1 MVRRMPNRIINAL
14 ASVFETKRARRPWRE
29 ELHPRDSKGRFVET
43 GGIARIWGGGFA
55 RVVRAL
61 SQTKV
66 QVSDLD
72 GNNQR
77 PIQTSRLTMVARPDG
92 SAPTKSK
99 DKVQAEEERRDADP
113 RRGDGLNADDNGDPD
128 SSDAPHDTDDEG
140 EPIGEDDG
148 EEPKDEDEPKKAPR
162 FPTVAAARN
171 HLESGRKDE
180 RWKRPPR
187 THNGVHLRGA
197 SKQERAQVRIDTYS
211 YSSAHGLDFARTS
224 QLSSNGNFLVT
235 RHGKGKWDVYHVASG
250 TIMTHQ
256 AGFSSK
262 PDALHFA
269 NELESARDRRG
280 RPFNWDAP
288 HVADRLDMAEGRDG
302 IDAVIARGREHATGQ
317 GDNEDQ
323 GQAQPQPEAQQP
335 QLGEDDGQEQ
345 GQDQQPDG
353 SGNQQAADEQ
363 REAPSPQ
370 EGDGGR
376 LTTVAQVLD
385 HWRTNPDVPRL
396 RETHNERKQ
405 REAVARQ
412 RADLVTDPQVVDG
425 FLIGRMDVSGKQRWT
440 VFHAGTSVPI
450 AVLASDK
457 GKPDAI
463 ARAHAYRD
471 YRDEQGQ
478 PFDWSSDGIG
488 ARLDSPAGKRMRE
501 VTSGRTRHEPGRH
514 ENDVPDDATEL
525 ASFPG
530 YRMARGEDGTNV
542 YGPDGKRIAT
552 GQSVFDRNTRRSA
565 YVGDVGDR
573 HVSGRTETDF
583 AINAARQ
590 HTLAGQPDDQKD
602 PMWIQYSPS
611 RAVVHGADRSDA
623 DMHKRLRRAGFVWSD
638 GAKAY
643 VTTSNTRPVTRALA
657 VDGLVRGLADE
668 GRQIEVR
675 RDEDR
680 LRTPAAPQAAA
691 PEAPEE
697 PPANVPNAD
706 AAAPTAPDLQ
716 SMNDA
721 ELEDY
726 FTAANREFHDAG
738 FRDKDRMIAAQGR
751 AEDALEEMQ
760 RRDRLKY
767 AEDNARRARVEPFDG
782 RRYPVT
788 IDGDDSDDASLQ
800 GSNGAWKWNRLGK
813 GSRYSSEKPFRTREA
828 ALADL
833 IAERDRDR
841 GRDDK
846 PNGPEAPATV
856 DEQRDPEAQPTPHA
870 DDSND
875 AADAPY
881 GDEGKTYVQAK
892 NEIAALQSD
901 WNSSD
906 LARDLSNGQ
915 DRQLTADLN
924 TSFRRLAA
932 TTGIRQRIQASR
944 ELQQSA
950 EAVLATLDDEPGRD
964 PYGKARPVLEA
975 IRDRAERHGQR
986 LDATLKD
993 RRDKKKERP
1002 AKPANAPSTPGT
1014 DNQSAPDTTTTG
1026 DDNSGDE
1033 QARADRREA
1042 LADVPADGVRGAG
1055 DGRGEGGV
1063 LREARDGGE
1072 RGDQDQGGADPEQA
1086 DQREVRG
1093 PGGGQGAGDGAG
1105 PGDRDDRADL
1115 PAGRARNGERRAS
1128 GSRQAVAAQ
1137 AFRPASQKDLAP
1149 SGEKARARANVAAVR
1164 TLRQIQ
1170 AEDRPATP
1178 AEQKILAR
1186 WSGWGALPIV
1196 LADKPEPTD
1205 GAFRDADGNP
1215 DPAKYARALK
1225 KWESFAEERTA
1236 VRELLSDEEWAAAR
1250 ANTLNAHYTDHE
1262 LVRPL
1267 WGLVRELGFDGGN
1280 VLEPGSGSGNF
1291 IGSAPEGARMT
1302 GIELDPTT
1310 AAISQLLYPDAR
1322 IINDSFGDVR
1332 MPNSYFDLAIGN
1344 VPFGRFPMY
1353 DAQVNPDNKH
1363 SIHDTFILKSLQKVR
1378 PGGLVAVVTSR
1389 YTMDGEDDT
1398 ARRQMSYMAD
1408 LVGAVRLPAGAHQDA
1423 AGTGVVTDVLVF
1435 RRRFGDENT
1444 HDIDMSWTRSSKT
1457 TVNGHEIAVNDY
1469 FQQHPEM
1476 ILGQLTTGRGQ
1487 FSDHDLTVV
1496 GDKNAGPALKAGL
1509 ERILRNSFHSQ
1520 RNGRMRYVPEIDA
1533 VDRHLELA
1541 GEKHEGAVH
1550 ILNDGKFTQVEDG
1563 AVVPLD
1569 VHPTQQEQ
1577 LRKLISLRETANRLL
1592 RVEGSTRETGETDQ
1606 MRALRQE
1613 LNEAYDAYVKQ
1624 HGPID
1629 KPGQTRFFSPQEA
1642 KDRAKA
1648 EGLKDVP
1655 DAWKQPSALQLFE
1668 DDPASAVVFGLDK
1681 WDDSAKSA
1689 KKADIF
1695 QQRVL
1700 APREISDRADS
1711 PEQAI
1716 ALAQELDGGEL
1727 HLPTIARLL
1736 GRTDLQALR
1745 EEIGPLAFDEPGTNR
1760 LVSRGEYLSGN
1771 VREKLALAEKAAAA
1785 DPRFAANV
1793 AALKNVIPRDLDP
1806 SEIKVKLGAPWIPET
1821 DVTAF
1826 LQHILGTKAVRA
1838 ERGGASMWEVQGPT
1852 TGIAAR
1858 SDWGTKSKPAPE
1870 IAKALLEQRTIVV
1883 TRTVEVG
1890 GKKVTVTDDEA
1901 TSEAQAKAKEMAER
1915 FSEWVWEDP
1924 ERTKRLAR
1932 VYNDTFNN
1940 LVMRE
1945 FDDSPLALPGA
1956 NAEWVMRPH
1965 QNAAI
1970 RRIVSEKSVLL
1981 AHVVGAGKTATMVAG
1996 TQELRR
2002 TGMARKPAIV
2012 VPNHMLGQFRR
2023 EYLELYPDAKLLTA
2037 SSADLTGKKRR
2048 RFIAKAATGDW
2059 DAVILTQGA
2068 FERIPMRAEAQ
2079 EKYMRRE
2086 LDKLKDEIKRAK
2098 QREGKS
2104 LTLKRLEETLKQ
2116 KEAKLKQKLAAKKD
2130 AGTVH
2135 FEDTGIDY
2143 LMVDEAHGYK
2153 NLATASHIEGA
2164 AISGSARASDLH
2176 MKIEYLRERNESG
2189 RVVTLATGTPI
2200 ANSVTEAYVM
2210 QRFLRPDVLEDAGV
2224 DDFDSWAATFGEIV
2238 QNLEL
2243 APDGSGF
2250 RMKARFSRFHNA
2262 AELLRMYRLAV
2273 DVQTAA
2279 DLNLPTP
2286 KVRTGADGKRGEIV
2300 TVPISAEQKAFVTA
2314 LPSQPWIHKQGG
2326 VLKAIGLA
2334 SRAAIDMRL
2343 VGGHGEEGGKIDA
2356 AVHKIAEIYE
2366 ENKDR
2371 IYPVSDKDHTPQKLP
2386 GSLQIVFMDAGTPGS
2401 TAKNAW
2407 DGYAYMKEQLVEA
2420 GVPANKVRF
2429 IHEAKTDKAK
2439 AKLFED
2445 ARNGK
2450 IAVLIGST
2458 EKMGTGT
2465 NIQTRAV
2472 ALHHMDF
2479 PWRPADMAQREGR
2492 IERQGNLNMPEI
2504 PGTADDVRILSYVTE
2519 ETFDA
2524 FKLGTLERKAGFIA
2538 QMDRKDFDARE
2549 MEDIGDIAVSFGQM
2563 KAIAT
2568 GDMTV
2573 MDYAQAGADVVE
2585 LQRADRRWHRD
2596 QDTRRRTVAAADG
2609 IISDL
2614 AEVLPAW
2621 RDALARREDVSG
2633 DNFRIRIGDEEYDQR
2648 ADAYDDLAQRVRA
2661 AARNIHLQDGVR
2673 VPVGHLGGHDFH
2685 VEIGHDQF
2693 GNRVAKVRFDWP
2705 SWEHPAEPDTRGVYM
2720 PSQLDEASGRGI
2732 LASLERRL
2740 SNLDEAIADAE
2751 HTLEVA
2757 QDERVRAQRGIGGT
2771 SPYGERLRSKER
2783 RVALL
2788 SDLITANEKMKGYK
2802 GREVDPNDKGYLK
2815 ARRRVAELKEELGIE
2830 DQREQEIDEAAAAA
2844 ALNAVAD
2851 DSVTLNPD
2859 DVDRELAAIRPAG
2872 AERAPRKRSG
2882 ATTVNERSESSS
2894 AGGAGTVTLDR
2905 DQVDEDLESIRQ
2917 AGGGAG
2923 SGGSSEPP
2931 NRPDLPQ
2938 PDDSGDDTPEPP
2950 VGTASPRTMDPADLQ
2965 AEIVALIEHEM
2976 AYGPLEGAAKTR
2988 LTSLEAEKDRK
2999 AGKRP
3004 QREPAPK
3011 PTPQRS
3017 GPGGNWADLNRNQVE
3032 GDGGEDDG
3040 LFSAPAAPTG
3050 PNRAAD
3056 PNNPLDRPDDAFGT
3070 MDMFADAEGRDTEDL
3085 REAEIRRA
3093 DQLKQNDRFT
3103 DADGR
3108 AHTVAEPPNRTGRGR
3123 IRIVT
3128 EEGRE
3133 LFYRPADELRLGDAG
3148 TANRSDTPQ
3157 STPQPQDVPSS
3168 PELSSAQPFASNK
3181 EWRDGLAPVDAAET
3195 RLGAAASQ
3203 TWGSRE
3209 MPDSV
3214 GRIRRG
3220 VINAVAALD
3229 PEENDFDGAE
3239 RELTDARE
3247 QAIDLQGSLLRSER
3261 EAMDA
3266 PLRDLVGALDTF
3278 LARHRATRDQ
3288 RQGEDDAARRL
3299 DEQARTG
3306 FEDQQAPAAPDET
3319 TNASQGDASGEKPVP
3334 KYASQDEVVTPK
3346 GTGYV
3351 VAYGPDGVL
3360 VNEDGTYQL
3369 YPEDQLSRPGEERV
3383 PEPEDTSADAKQ
3395 QQKLAAAQSPEG
3407 LELRSDNARL
3417 ANLNLDEGHGE
3428 VLDEDGDVLGWI
3440 RRRGTTW
3447 YGQDARGGIKSS
3459 TSWKEDKKGGPIR
3472 AAELMAGMV
3481 AMNARSD
3488 RTMLGGEPFRHIA
3501 PEDVVAAIRYSALP
3515 DAQVRELR
3523 ALVADWKKSDDAEL
3537 RTTAD
3542 KWSIG
3547 ITMAQ
3552 MRRLATAVDAAAD
3565 AEDTKTKEGRNR
3577 QRVLR
3582 RLAENVRHQAHIAE
3596 GSLSTLP
3603 RPGEP
3608 DPWAKPYRSQEAT
3621 QTGAPSADEPEQPS
3635 PDVPAGDAEGG
3646 SREHVGEHNGKP
3658 VELGEEHVIP
3668 AKFHFHRDEVRRDV
3682 FLDGERI
3689 GSVLRND
3696 SGDEAW
3702 RADHAAHGSVGDPWS
3717 RKADF
3722 ENPAHAAALVVA
3734 DSHDKPLLS
3743 FPGDRSGRATPI
3755 RDWAG
3760 VWAEPQPDDV
3770 RNVYLDRAVAENGDG
3785 WTASA
3790 DPWDVRFWISTM
3802 ANVEPL
3808 AQYDE
3813 NTRRSLQAVPLEGR
3827 QFLADLA
3834 DDLRSSVREMGE
3846 ELRADLRPIL
3856 VAHIAT
3862 RDGRKKARELHSQL
3876 TEERVQ
3882 KVREA
3887 VREQIARARSGAA
3900 EHGLSDQQA
3909 EDFLVNVVG
3918 GDNPDQTAYGVR
3930 GEFPEAIRPLKAA
3943 VADGSAYW
3951 SAFAGWAT
3959 QEDSSNW
3966 AGMHWE
3972 NGRREAIG
3980 APMVPVADAGTG
3992 TGELKIGEAELPKG
4006 MRWARG
4012 SELRKGNIFHT
4023 VKQPRQGTTDGF
4035 DGMDTPQY
4043 VINLHRDGQ
4052 EGAIRSVNLDADYG
4066 RDTVGPDEWV
4076 VLVEKP
4082 EKDVVSKARVRVR
4095 TDTFINWELPKD
4107 DETYE
4112 LGGPERVKALV
4123 ARAEVTAD
4131 DEDKP
4136 GLNREWTVRVDG
4148 VVVGRIDN
4156 TNRDK
4161 VLEYVSVTPDGER
4174 RVWHGQDLAT
4184 AGLVVAH
4191 DERQARQNG
4200 EPEENTSDTNAPDA
4214 QDASDRYYSDLPD
4227 WADDLG
4233 DDVWLDKPKK
4243 GSGPRNIYVGGN
4255 IEGLLGRERGKSRRY
4270 YWWRP
4275 GGQSGEGRYDTA
4287 EEAARAF
4294 ARDMREQ
4301 DLPRLRDI
4309 ETAAGQQ
4316 DDNDRNVVDGQE
4328 EESNDERDRDD
4339 ERDSERED
4347 EDDQERDDRRD
4358 RGRRDLDGAGPDETS
4373 GNTGTGDGGAADSDA
4388 DRDEDEDESA
4398 SDEDGGAEADERG
4411 RGRDRRRRRRDR
4423 RDRERNR
4430 PHAND
4435 LGRPRIPHI
4444 PERDNRD
4451 GGNGDDSSD
4460 LDGLRDDYRSGRHL
4474 PSGMNTPEHRD
4485 FLGRLADNPT
4495 LTRSSGGGL
4504 VMWTDDHEALADGQP
4519 ALWHFAHARTGAGFG
4534 GAGNSSVSAYSGAQA
4549 RELADRY
4556 ERLTAA
4562 DGRSFDWSGDLDPA
4576 AVRAWRDGQDRNLMQ
4591 AMRAERDAYEADQ
4604 DREEPSAL
4612 PADLSVLTDS
4622 ELESL
4627 PHQDFNAEDWERY
4640 AAEMDRRFPPADQLR
4655 DLPQEPPATPAEREA
4670 ENKAMDEA
4678 LGFGQTDVAPEI
4690 VRPKAPS
4697 KDQQMRDAYQLW
4709 HEERRNRADNA
4720 MRGGSM
4726 LNKEGK
4732 RKGYSEDDVFN
4743 GGFLSANDAWR
4754 KYASDELIEW
4764 FDQNGG
4770 RVTYNQWREQARLQE
4785 RLERWEWEEEQ
4796 RAARGETDTEG
4807 ADTTAAPEVDA
4818 DEPDTDVDEETFDAS
4833 KPRFTDVAALREHLR
4848 TGELDKPG
4856 PRGNWDMRQRLDEVA
4871 KSKKLELSPGGRLAI
4886 GPFKHNNRRG
4896 LQWRILAPGS
4906 METLFDPYNITRK
4919 QAIAY
4924 TDALEGIRDRD
4935 GNPFPWDAP
4944 DAPQRARAFR
4954 GPDGENLAVAV
4965 AKALMGKFDEED
4977 RLYDRTQARLLL
4989 MDEERLDEHYAT
5001 WRRQQEQDGY
5011 TIPVYSPHDVQVGDE
5026 VATVEGEAYG
5036 DVRIKRGVI
5045 ADDRPAFL
5053 TRTSVGQGLD
5063 FPLGVLGDYSAETAR
5078 DGEGG
5083 VYDLN
5088 GNKVGRLVGY
5098 GQPLTL
5104 VDDPVRARAMRR
5116 PRPGEVVPEPAVG
5129 RDAGAAAP
5137 EAPKPPEDVPTPDAD
5152 VPDER
5157 PAPEPIGGRTAEWVS
5172 VSDLGLGDVVRI
5184 EGTTRAGKP
5193 RTLSGYV
5200 IQAPQ
5205 RRAVSRKGRSTD
5217 MFMTLVSETRDGSS
5231 GDRSPVWTPLDASA
5245 ARATGEPDNERERAD
5260 SSLITGAEGD
5270 VLTGNIAD
5278 RIATDSSGRGLF
5290 PGSLVQDDDGR
5301 DGVVTGANSSTVS
5314 VRFGDDEQE
5323 TGLAPTSVTVT
5334 DGGAARPTGWT
5345 SEGQRVRDGHV
5356 VSDRDGNMLGTVE
5369 GVDGDTAQVA
5379 TREGIKPMPVTDL
5392 RTVGEV
5398 RDGGTDGSPNT
5409 ADVVP
5414 TTAGALNEGDVI
5426 VDNGEDGPRTVT
5438 VVGRDTDGDRV
5449 QLDVADTR
5457 TGEASQIDATAD
5469 APVTR
5474 LVGEDGQAPAT
5485 DGEGEDIDLS
5495 VLEEPQAVDPVIGD
5509 TVDPQLS
5516 PEERDAI
5523 ADHGTAPTDDPD
5535 VQQAVTRIG
5544 EDLPVTP
5551 GQAAALADALRATST
5566 PDTAEGRAARRAAG
5580 HLDEAAGRTTAD
5592 DGAQPTPGTVN
5603 DLGVGDTVAL
5613 PDEDDENNVSPY
5625 TVVRIDDLLGGA
5637 RQVTVQDANG
5647 AQHSRTLS
5655 GDQPLWQLPE
5665 LPAADGAD
5673 TPRDPNPAPSADAV
5687 VAGHPNRVARA
5698 VVDSAIA
5705 GTEPAGSIHQLRQ
5718 QVAERVTSEALLVPM
5733 QQARQDA
5740 VDALDTAGITGPE
5753 RTEAFKRLKAERLR
5767 ARAAAVKAVLR
5778 TINDL
5783 EPLDGESEQDT
5794 ANRAADLLR
5803 MIPDQIGAPAARQ
5816 GGTGETGETIGRH
5829 VDDALMALARQAFGD
5844 GLSDED
5850 ALRLGRVLAGRMD
5863 ATRQATARR
5872 ILRHLPPAQ
5881 QRALLPQVLALLMRI
5896 ARRIVAM
5903 VKALLKAAGRVW
5915 NSEAFRRFRE
5925 RLVARVKAWP
5935 ESRRLHRIAQSAD
5948 LPNPGDGDSLADRI
5962 AHWTRL
5968 LPAPGR
5974 FGQASRRARWYQ
5986 RTTRRALAAG
5996 ELPAVQ
6002 DGMRWAP
6009 DRAADRGPG
6018 ATAMRH
6024 LAALRAAGV
6033 DMDRDINARLATARP
6048 ELGDDPH
6055 TSLRLAS
6062 AYADTTERRAR
6073 DLAARPV
6080 GHSVNPE
6087 YALELAAARA
6097 EAADARTEADRLR
6110 AAYLA
6115 AMPDVVA
6122 EALASVREMGPGGAS
6137 ALIVSPDSDSDAAR
6151 ALTDVQRFVPRD
6163 WLDPTERR
6171 LVTARSAEVGGYDP
6185 ASRTVSV
6192 ADLGDEGLGTAA
6204 YALLAHLQQVQPDL
6218 LAAQQV
6224 YRYAR
6229 THTGRVGARRS
6240 SVDELF
6246 ARLFSSAE
6254 SGRAD
6259 VILPRALQSLFNG
6272 DWYEDDDL
6280 RAFLLGLLATR

>member
-66 QVSDLD
+66 QISDLD

-92 SAPTKSK
+92 SAPTKSQE
-99 DKVQAEEERRDADP
+99 KVQAEEERRDADP
-113 RRGDGLNADDNGDPD
+113 RRGDGRSTDDNGDPD
-128 SSDAPHDTDDEG
+128 SSDDPHDRDDEG
-140 EPIGEDDG
+140 EPIGEDDD
-148 EEPKDEDEPKKAPR
+148 EEPKDQDEPKKAPR
-162 FPTVAAARN
+162 FTSVAAARN
-171 HLESGRKDE
+171 HLESGKKDA

-211 YSSAHGLDFARTS
+211 ASGGLDFARTS

-235 RHGKGKWDVYHVASG
+235 RHGNGKWDVYHIGSG

-256 AGFSSK
+256 AGFRSK

-269 NELESARDRRG
+269 NELENARDGRG
-280 RPFNWDAP
+280 RPFDWEAP
-288 HVADRLDMAEGRDG
+288 HIADRLDMANGRDG
-302 IDAVIARGREHATGQ
+302 IDAAIARGREHEADRDRG
-317 GDNEDQ
+317 NEHQD
-323 GQAQPQPEAQQP
+323 QAQPGPSPAPVAEQP
-335 QLGEDDGQEQ
+335 QLGDDDGQDD
-345 GQDQQPDG
+345 GQQNDNGQTKP
-353 SGNQQAADEQ
+353 ARDEQ
-363 REAPSPQ
+363 PEPQ
-370 EGDGGR
+370 EGDGSR

-385 HWRTNPDVPRL
+385 HWRNNPDVPRL

-405 REAVARQ
+405 RESVARQ
-412 RADLVTDPQVVDG
+412 RADLVQDPQVVDG
-425 FLIGRMDVSGKQRWT
+425 FVIGRMDVRGKQRWT

-450 AVLASDK
+450 AILPSDK

-471 YRDEQGQ
+471 YRDEHGQ
-478 PFDWSSDGIG
+478 PFDWSSEGIG
-488 ARLDSPAGKRMRE
+488 ARLDSPAGKQMRE
-501 VTSGRTRHEPGRH
+501 VTSGRTRHEPGSH

-525 ASFPG
+525 ANFPG

-583 AINAARQ
+583 AVNAARQ
-590 HTLAGQPDDQKD
+590 HMLASQPDDQKD

-611 RAVVHGADRSDA
+611 RAIVHGADRDDPA
-623 DMHKRLRRAGFVWSD
+623 MHKRLRRAGFVWSD

-680 LRTPAAPQAAA
+680 LRTPAAPQAPDAPNPPETPAADALNADA
-691 PEAPEE
+691 PEAS
-697 PPANVPNAD
+697 
-706 AAAPTAPDLQ
+706 APDLE
-716 SMNDA
+716 SMEDA

-726 FTAANREFHDAG
+726 FTAANQEFRDAG
-738 FRDKDRMIAAQGR
+738 FSDPDRMVAAQNR
-751 AEDALEEMQ
+751 AKDALQEMQ

-767 AEDNARRARVEPFDG
+767 GENNARRARVEPFDG

-800 GSNGAWKWNRLGK
+800 GSNGAWTWNRLGK
-813 GSRYSSEKPFRTREA
+813 GTRYSSEGSFRTRDA

-833 IAERDRDR
+833 IAERDRDQK
-841 GRDDK
+841 DK
-846 PNGPEAPATV
+846 PNGPEAPATTDV
-856 DEQRDPEAQPTPHA
+856 DEQRDREAPSPTPDT
-870 DDSND
+870 DDAND

-881 GDEGKTYVQAK
+881 GQDGAKTYTQAK
-892 NEIAALQSD
+892 DEITALQQD

-906 LARDLSNGQ
+906 LARDLGNGQ
-915 DRQLTADLN
+915 DRQLAADLN

-932 TTGIRQRIQASR
+932 TNGIRQRIQASR
-944 ELQQSA
+944 ELQRSA
-950 EAVLATLDDEPGRD
+950 EAILATLDDEPGRD

-975 IRDRAERHGQR
+975 IRDRAARHEQR
-986 LDATLKD
+986 LDTTLKS
-993 RRDKKKERP
+993 RNDKQKGQS
-1002 AKPANAPSTPGT
+1002 AKPAATPSALGA

-1026 DDNSGDE
+1026 DDSSGSE

-1042 LADVPADGVRGAG
+1042 LADVPAEGVRGAG
-1055 DGRGEGGV
+1055 DGRGEGDL
-1063 LREARDGGE
+1063 LRDARDSGGS
-1072 RGDQDQGGADPEQA
+1072 GDREQDAAAPGAA
-1086 DQREVRG
+1086 DEREVRG
-1093 PGGGQGAGDGAG
+1093 PGGGQDAGQGAG
-1105 PGDRDDRADL
+1105 PGDRAERADL
-1115 PAGRARNGERRAS
+1115 PAGRSRDGERRAS
-1128 GSRQAVAAQ
+1128 GSRQAVAAR

-1225 KWESFAEERTA
+1225 KWESFAEERAA
-1236 VRELLSDEEWAAAR
+1236 VRELLNDEEWAAAR

-1262 LVRPL
+1262 LVQPL
-1267 WGLVRELGFDGGN
+1267 WDLVRELGFDGGN

-1302 GIELDPTT
+1302 GVELDPTT

-1389 YTMDGEDDT
+1389 FTMDGEDDT
-1398 ARRQMSYMAD
+1398 ARRQMSHMAD

-1444 HDIDMSWTRSSKT
+1444 HDIDLSWTRSSKT
-1457 TVNGHEIAVNDY
+1457 NVNGHEIAVNDY

-1509 ERILRNSFHSQ
+1509 ERIRSSSFMSRGRRN
-1520 RNGRMRYVPEIDA
+1520 RMRYVPEIDA

-1550 ILNDGKFTQVEDG
+1550 ILADGKFTQVEDG
-1563 AVVPLD
+1563 AVIPLD

-1577 LRKLISLRETANRLL
+1577 LRKLIGLRETTNRLL
-1592 RVEGSTRETGETDQ
+1592 TVEGATRETGETDQ
-1606 MRALRQE
+1606 MRRLRQE

-1624 HGPID
+1624 HGPLD

-1695 QQRVL
+1695 RQRVL

-1771 VREKLALAEKAAAA
+1771 VREKLALAERAAAA

-1806 SEIKVKLGAPWIPET
+1806 SEIKVKMGAPWIPET

-1838 ERGGASMWEVQGPT
+1838 ERGGSSMWEVQGPT

-1858 SDWGTKSKPAPE
+1858 SDWGTKSKSAPE

-1956 NAEWVMRPH
+1956 NAEWKMRPH

-2086 LDKLKDEIKRAK
+2086 LDKLQEEITRAK

-2104 LTLKRLEETLKQ
+2104 LTLKRLEETLKA

-2164 AISGSARASDLH
+2164 AIAGSARASDLH

-2210 QRFLRPDVLEDAGV
+2210 QRFLRPDVLEAAGV

-2286 KVRTGADGKRGEIV
+2286 TVRAGADGKRGEVV

-2465 NIQTRAV
+2465 NIQARAV

-2492 IERQGNLNMPEI
+2492 IERQGNLNMPGI

-2549 MEDIGDIAVSFGQM
+2549 MEDIGDTAVSFGQM

-2596 QDTRRRTVAAADG
+2596 QDTRRRTVAAADA

-2614 AEVLPAW
+2614 ADVLPAW
-2621 RDALARREDVSG
+2621 RDALTRREDVSG
-2633 DNFRIRIGDEEYDQR
+2633 DNFRIRIGNEEYDQR
-2648 ADAYDDLAQRVRA
+2648 ADAYDDLVQRVRA
-2661 AARNIHLQDGVR
+2661 AARDMSLQDGAR
-2673 VPVGHLGGHDFH
+2673 VPLGHLGGHDFH

-2705 SWEHPAEPDTRGVYM
+2705 NWEHPAEPDTRGVYT

-2788 SDLITANEKMKGYK
+2788 SNLITANEKLKGYK
-2802 GREVDPNDKGYLK
+2802 GREVAPDDEGYLK

-2844 ALNAVAD
+2844 ALNAVDD

-2859 DVDRELAAIRPAG
+2859 DVDRELAEIRPEG
-2872 AERAPRKRSG
+2872 AARAPRSRPGSG
-2882 ATTVNERSESSS
+2882 TVNERSESSRT
-2894 AGGAGTVTLDR
+2894 GGAGTVALDR
-2905 DQVDEDLESIRQ
+2905 DQVDEDLESIRP
-2917 AGGGAG
+2917 AGGNAG

-2931 NRPDLPQ
+2931 NGPDAPRQ
-2938 PDDSGDDTPEPP
+2938 DDSGDDTPEPP
-2950 VGTASPRTMDPADLQ
+2950 VGTASPRAMTPAQLQ

-2976 AYGPLEGAAKTR
+2976 AHGPLEGAAKTR
-2988 LTSLEAEKDRK
+2988 LTSLEVEKDRK

-3004 QREPAPK
+3004 ERETAPK

-3017 GPGGNWADLNRNQVE
+3017 GPGGNWADLTRDQLE
-3032 GDGGEDDG
+3032 DDGGEDDG
-3040 LFSAPAAPTG
+3040 LFSTPTATG
-3050 PNRAAD
+3050 PSRAPD
-3056 PNNPLDRPDDAFGT
+3056 PNNPLDRPADEFGT
-3070 MDMFADAEGRDTEDL
+3070 PDLIAALEGRDTSDL

-3093 DQLKQNDRFT
+3093 DQLGQHDRFT
-3103 DADGR
+3103 GTDGR
-3108 AHTVAEPPNRTGRGR
+3108 VHTVAEPPNKTGRGR

-3128 EEGRE
+3128 EEGQE
-3133 LFYRPADELRLGDAG
+3133 LFYRPSDEVRLEGDAG
-3148 TANRSDTPQ
+3148 TTADDTPAEQ
-3157 STPQPQDVPSS
+3157 PTPQPQQAPASESADSVGAIDPRTAHYDEPGTQSSREASAERRGLIEAWRASSLHAQLLDQPEGSAGRRLATELDEATEHHDTFDQMYSIQMRGWKRVIKSIDALLAHLDEHPEEAESSDGDVLVRLRDRATVHLARMNTTVSEGTTSALLDRQRAARERQAAEQGAASATAESAPV
-3168 PELSSAQPFASNK
+3168 PEVQPFANNK
-3181 EWRDGLAPVDAAET
+3181 EWRDGLAAVDVADT
-3195 RLGAAASQ
+3195 RLGSAASE

-3209 MPDSV
+3209 MPDSID
-3214 GRIRRG
+3214 RIRRG
-3220 VINAVAALD
+3220 VMNAVAAMD

-3239 RELTDARE
+3239 RELAAARE

-3261 EAMDA
+3261 EAIEE
-3266 PLRDLVGALDTF
+3266 PLRDLIGALDTF
-3278 LARHRATRDQ
+3278 LARHQATRNQ
-3288 RQGEDDAARRL
+3288 RQGEDDIARRI
-3299 DEQARTG
+3299 DEQARAD

-3319 TNASQGDASGEKPVP
+3319 ADSPQGDASGEQAGP

-3351 VAYGPDGVL
+3351 IGYGPDGVL
-3360 VNEDGTYQL
+3360 VNENGTYQL
-3369 YPEDQLSRPGEERV
+3369 YPEDQLSQPGEERA
-3383 PEPEDTSADAKQ
+3383 PEPEDASAEDRQ

-3407 LELRSDNARL
+3407 LELRADNARL

-3428 VLDEDGDVLGWI
+3428 VLDDDGNVLGWI

-3447 YGQDARGGIKSS
+3447 YGQDARGGVKSS
-3459 TSWKEDKKGGPIR
+3459 TSWKEDNKGGPIR
-3472 AAELMAGMV
+3472 AAELMAGIV

-3488 RTMLGGEPFRHIA
+3488 RNMVGGEPFRHIA
-3501 PEDVVAAIRYSALP
+3501 PEDVVAEIRYSALT

-3523 ALVADWKKSDDAEL
+3523 AHVAAWRHSDDPEL
-3537 RTTAD
+3537 RAAAD
-3542 KWSIG
+3542 NWSRG
-3547 ITMAQ
+3547 ISVAQ
-3552 MRRLATAVDAAAD
+3552 MRRLAEAVDDVAAAI
-3565 AEDTKTKEGRNR
+3565 DTKWEEGRR
-3577 QRVLR
+3577 KQGVLR
-3582 RLAENVRHQAHIAE
+3582 RLAENIRHQAHAAE

-3608 DPWAKPYRSQEAT
+3608 DPWAKPYRPQATPDGDGPEAA
-3621 QTGAPSADEPEQPS
+3621 APAPADDQFATMRSRYDGEMVPASDIKLGDWVHTVSADPAYNEPMHMVGRVIHVTPVLSNGQVRIEVESHITLNGKNAVRTEFAMFRGTDMVERLPEGNSGREDTSDLQRRIEES
-3635 PDVPAGDAEGG
+3635 DAQRLAAKVRVPAGWQAVDG
-3646 SREHVGEHNGKP
+3646 SQVQP
-3658 VELGEEHVIP
+3658 
-3668 AKFHFHRDEVRRDV
+3668 
-3682 FLDGERI
+3682 
-3689 GSVLRND
+3689 
-3696 SGDEAW
+3696 
-3702 RADHAAHGSVGDPWS
+3702 RA
-3717 RKADF
+3717 
-3722 ENPAHAAALVVA
+3722 
-3734 DSHDKPLLS
+3734 
-3743 FPGDRSGRATPI
+3743 GDRFRIALRRGKLPENKYWNVTVEGPAEREGYWRVQGQPLTFRASNI
-3755 RDWAG
+3755 
-3760 VWAEPQPDDV
+3760 V
-3770 RNVYLDRAVAENGDG
+3770 
-3785 WTASA
+3785 
-3790 DPWDVRFWISTM
+3790 
-3802 ANVEPL
+3802 
-3808 AQYDE
+3808 
-3813 NTRRSLQAVPLEGR
+3813 AVPEG
-3827 QFLADLA
+3827 
-3834 DDLRSSVREMGE
+3834 
-3846 ELRADLRPIL
+3846 
-3856 VAHIAT
+3856 
-3862 RDGRKKARELHSQL
+3862 
-3876 TEERVQ
+3876 
-3882 KVREA
+3882 
-3887 VREQIARARSGAA
+3887 
-3900 EHGLSDQQA
+3900 
-3909 EDFLVNVVG
+3909 
-3918 GDNPDQTAYGVR
+3918 
-3930 GEFPEAIRPLKAA
+3930 
-3943 VADGSAYW
+3943 
-3951 SAFAGWAT
+3951 
-3959 QEDSSNW
+3959 
-3966 AGMHWE
+3966 
-3972 NGRREAIG
+3972 
-3980 APMVPVADAGTG
+3980 ADA
-3992 TGELKIGEAELPKG
+3992 
-4006 MRWARG
+4006 
-4012 SELRKGNIFHT
+4012 
-4023 VKQPRQGTTDGF
+4023 Q
-4035 DGMDTPQY
+4035 
-4043 VINLHRDGQ
+4043 HRNAD
-4052 EGAIRSVNLDADYG
+4052 APDAD
-4066 RDTVGPDEWV
+4066 
-4076 VLVEKP
+4076 
-4082 EKDVVSKARVRVR
+4082 
-4095 TDTFINWELPKD
+4095 
-4107 DETYE
+4107 
-4112 LGGPERVKALV
+4112 AL
-4123 ARAEVTAD
+4123 
-4131 DEDKP
+4131 
-4136 GLNREWTVRVDG
+4136 
-4148 VVVGRIDN
+4148 
-4156 TNRDK
+4156 
-4161 VLEYVSVTPDGER
+4161 
-4174 RVWHGQDLAT
+4174 
-4184 AGLVVAH
+4184 
-4191 DERQARQNG
+4191 
-4200 EPEENTSDTNAPDA
+4200 EPEDRDDTNAPELDETDPSDNSPDREGDRTDDN
-4214 QDASDRYYSDLPD
+4214 QDA
-4227 WADDLG
+4227 
-4233 DDVWLDKPKK
+4233 
-4243 GSGPRNIYVGGN
+4243 
-4255 IEGLLGRERGKSRRY
+4255 
-4270 YWWRP
+4270 
-4275 GGQSGEGRYDTA
+4275 
-4287 EEAARAF
+4287 
-4294 ARDMREQ
+4294 
-4301 DLPRLRDI
+4301 
-4309 ETAAGQQ
+4309 
-4316 DDNDRNVVDGQE
+4316 
-4328 EESNDERDRDD
+4328 ERDRDD
-4339 ERDSERED
+4339 E
-4347 EDDQERDDRRD
+4347 DDNKRDDRD
-4358 RGRRDLDGAGPDETS
+4358 RNRRDLAGSGPDEMS
-4373 GNTGTGDGGAADSDA
+4373 GDNGDGGRPDT
-4388 DRDEDEDESA
+4388 DRDDDGEGGGA
-4398 SDEDGGAEADERG
+4398 SDEGDETGADDR
-4411 RGRDRRRRRRDR
+4411 RRDRYRRRRRRDR
-4423 RDRERNR
+4423 RDRDRDR
-4430 PHAND
+4430 PDAGD
-4435 LGRPRIPHI
+4435 LGRPHLPHI

-4451 GGNGDDSSD
+4451 SENGDDSDD
-4460 LDGLRDDYRSGRHL
+4460 LDGLRDDYRSGRNL
-4474 PSGMNTPEHRD
+4474 PTAMSTPQHRD
-4485 FLGRLADNPT
+4485 FLRRLADNPT
-4495 LTRSSGGGL
+4495 LTRSLGGGL
-4504 VMWTDDHEALADGQP
+4504 VMWTDDHEALAEGQP

-4534 GAGNSSVSAYSGAQA
+4534 GAGNTSVSAYSGAQA

-4556 ERLTAA
+4556 ERLADA
-4562 DGRSFDWSGDLDPA
+4562 DGTPFDWSGDLNPA
-4576 AVRAWRDGQDRNLMQ
+4576 AVRAWRDGQGRNLMQ
-4591 AMRAERDAYEADQ
+4591 AMRAERDTYEADQ

-4612 PADLSVLTDS
+4612 PGDLSVLTNS

-4627 PHQDFNAEDWERY
+4627 PHQDFNAEEWDRY

-4655 DLPQEPPATPAEREA
+4655 DLPQEPPATPEEREA
-4670 ENKAMDEA
+4670 ENKAMDDA

-4690 VRPKAPS
+4690 VRRKAPS

-4709 HEERRNRADNA
+4709 HEERRNRADIA

-4726 LNKEGK
+4726 VNKEGQ

-4754 KYASDELIEW
+4754 RYASDELIEW

-4770 RVTYNQWREQARLQE
+4770 RVTYNQWREQSRQQE
-4785 RLERWEWEEEQ
+4785 RLERGEWEEEQ
-4796 RAARGETDTEG
+4796 RAASGETIVDG
-4807 ADTTAAPEVDA
+4807 AAAATPETDV
-4818 DEPDTDVDEETFDAS
+4818 DEPDTDAVEETFDAS
-4833 KPRFTDVAALREHLR
+4833 RPRFSDVAALREHLQA
-4848 TGELDKPG
+4848 GDLDDPG
-4856 PRGNWDMRQRLDEVA
+4856 PGGNYDMWSRLDEVI
-4871 KSKKLELSPGGRLAI
+4871 KSKTLEMSPGGRLAI
-4886 GPFKHNNRRG
+4886 GRFKHNNRRG

-4906 METLFDPYNITRK
+4906 MSTLFDPVDITRA

-4924 TDALEGIRDRD
+4924 AEALEGIRDRD
-4935 GNPFPWDAP
+4935 GKPFPWDAP
-4944 DAPQRARAFR
+4944 DAPKRAMAFR
-4954 GPDGENLAVAV
+4954 GPDGENLTVAI
-4965 AKALMGKFDEED
+4965 ARAFMDKFDEEG
-4977 RLYDRTQARLLL
+4977 RLYDRTKARLLL
-4989 MDEERLDEHYAT
+4989 LQEQRLDEVYAQ
-5001 WRRQQEQDGY
+5001 WRATSERDGF
-5011 TIPVYSPHDVQVGDE
+5011 TIPVYDPRDLQAGDE
-5026 VATVEGEAYG
+5026 VDSLHVTPYT
-5036 DVRIKRGVI
+5036 DVPGGSEWSERGV
-5045 ADDRPAFL
+5045 AYARSKYL
-5053 TRTSVGQGLD
+5053 TRGSVGSGLD
-5063 FPLGVLGDYSAETAR
+5063 FPFGVMGDYIIG
-5078 DGEGG
+5078 DVHDDDDEGG
-5083 VYDLN
+5083 KFNLQ
-5088 GNKVGRLVGY
+5088 GNKVGRLVNG
-5098 GQPLTL
+5098 LDW
-5104 VDDPVRARAMRR
+5104 VADPVRARAMRR
-5116 PRPGEVVPEPAVG
+5116 PRPGEAVPDPADRG
-5129 RDAGAAAP
+5129 TGAVAPASAAP
-5137 EAPKPPEDVPTPDAD
+5137 RPPKTALAPDAD
-5152 VPDER
+5152 VPEER
-5157 PAPEPIGGRTAEWVS
+5157 TAPEPIGGRTAEWVS
-5172 VSDLGLGDVVRI
+5172 VSDLQLGDVVRI

-5205 RRAVSRKGRSTD
+5205 RRAVSRKGRSTE
-5217 MFMTLVSETRDGSS
+5217 MLMTLVSETKDGSS

-5290 PGSLVQDDDGR
+5290 PGSLVRDDDGR

-5314 VRFGDDEQE
+5314 VVFGDDKQE
-5323 TGLAPTSVTVT
+5323 TGLAPSSVTVT
-5334 DGGAARPTGWT
+5334 DDGAARPTGWT
-5345 SEGQRVRDGHV
+5345 PEGQRVRDGHV

-5369 GVDGDTAQVA
+5369 GIDGDTAQVA
-5379 TREGIKPMPVTDL
+5379 TREGIQPMPVTDL

-5398 RDGGTDGSPNT
+5398 RDSETDGAPNT

-5414 TTAGALNEGDVI
+5414 TTAGSLNKGDVI
-5426 VDNGEDGPRTVT
+5426 VDNGKDGPRTVT

-5457 TGEASQIDATAD
+5457 TGEASHIVTTAD
-5469 APVTR
+5469 APMTR
-5474 LVGEDGQAPAT
+5474 LVGEDGQAPAVD
-5485 DGEGEDIDLS
+5485 DGDDIDLS
-5495 VLEEPQAVDPVIGD
+5495 VLEEPQAVDPVIGE

-5523 ADHGTAPTDDPD
+5523 ADHGAAPTDDPD

-5551 GQAAALADALRATST
+5551 DQATALADALRATST
-5566 PDTAEGRAARRAAG
+5566 PDTAEGRAARRAAD
-5580 HLDEAAGRTTAD
+5580 HLDESAGRATAD
-5592 DGAQPTPGTVN
+5592 SSAQPTPGTVN
-5603 DLGVGDTVAL
+5603 ALGVGDTVAL
-5613 PDEDDENNVSPY
+5613 PDADDENNVSPY

-5637 RQVTVQDANG
+5637 RQVTVQDSNG
-5647 AQHSRTLS
+5647 AQHSRTLP

-5665 LPAADGAD
+5665 LPSAASAD
-5673 TPRDPNPAPSADAV
+5673 TPRRDPNPAPSADGV
-5687 VAGHPNRVARA
+5687 IAGHPNRVARA

-5718 QVAERVTSEALLVPM
+5718 QVAERVTSEALLAPM

-5740 VDALDTAGITGPE
+5740 VDALNAAGVTGPE
-5753 RTEAFKRLKAERLR
+5753 RVEAFKRLKAERLR

-5783 EPLDGESEQDT
+5783 EPLDGENEQDT

-5844 GLSDED
+5844 GLNDED
-5850 ALRLGRVLAGRMD
+5850 ALRLGRVLAGRMN

-5881 QRALLPQVLALLMRI
+5881 RQRLLPQVLALLMRI
-5896 ARRIVAM
+5896 GRRIVAM
-5903 VKALLKAAGRVW
+5903 VKALLKAAGQVW
-5915 NSEAFRRFRE
+5915 NSEAFRRFRD

-5935 ESRRLHRIAQSAD
+5935 ESRRLHRIVQSAD
-5948 LPNPGDGDSLADRI
+5948 LPSPGDGDSLTDRI

-5974 FGQASRRARWYQ
+5974 FGQTSRRARWYQ

-6009 DRAADRGPG
+6009 DQAADRGPG

-6024 LAALRAAGV
+6024 LAALRAAGA
-6033 DMDRDINARLATARP
+6033 DMDQDINARLAAARP

-6062 AYADTTERRAR
+6062 AYAATTERRAR

-6110 AAYLA
+6110 AAYVA
-6115 AMPDVVA
+6115 ALPDVVA
-6122 EALASVREMGPGGAS
+6122 ETLASVREMGPGGAS

-6151 ALTDVQRFVPRD
+6151 TLTNVQRFVPRD
-6163 WLDPTERR
+6163 WLDPAERR
-6171 LVTARSAEVGGYDP
+6171 LVTARNAEIGGYDP
-6185 ASRTVSV
+6185 ASRTVSI

-6204 YALLAHLQQVQPDL
+6204 YALLAHLQQAQPDL
-6218 LAAQQV
+6218 LAAQEV

-6254 SGRAD
+6254 AGRAD

>member
-1 MVRRMPNRIINAL
+1 MPNRIINAL
-14 ASVFETKRARRPWRE
+14 SSLVETKGIRRPWRE
-29 ELHPRDSKGRFVET
+29 ELHPRDSKGRFIET
-43 GGIARIWGGGFA
+43 GGVARVWGGGFA
-55 RVVRAL
+55 RIVRAL
-61 SQTKV
+61 SMNDIL
-66 QVSDLD
+66 VSNLD
-72 GNNQR
+72 GSNQR
-77 PIQTSRLTMVARPDG
+77 KVVRQRLTMVARPDG
-92 SAPTKSK
+92 SAPTKNEE
-99 DKVQAEEERRDADP
+99 KVQAEDARRDADP
-113 RRGDGLNADDNGDPD
+113 RRGDGINADDNGDPD
-128 SSDAPHDTDDEG
+128 SSDDPHDTDDEG
-140 EPIGEDDG
+140 QPIGEDDDA
-148 EEPKDEDEPKKAPR
+148 EPKDEKGSKKAPR
-162 FPTVAAARN
+162 FTSVTAARN
-171 HLESGRKDE
+171 HLESGKKDQ

-187 THNGVHLRGA
+187 AHNGVHLRGA

-211 YSSAHGLDFARTS
+211 ATGGLDFARTS
-224 QLSSNGNFLVT
+224 QLSSDGNFLVT
-235 RHGKGKWDVYHVASG
+235 RHGNGKWDVYHIGSG

-256 AGFSSK
+256 AGFRSK

-269 NELESARDRRG
+269 NELENAWDDRG
-280 RPFNWDAP
+280 RPFDWEAP
-288 HVADRLDMAEGRDG
+288 HVADRLDMANGRDG
-302 IDAVIARGREHATGQ
+302 IDAAIARGRERNANR
-317 GDNEDQ
+317 DSSNEH
-323 GQAQPQPEAQQP
+323 QAQPAPVAEQP
-335 QLGEDDGQEQ
+335 QLGDAGSDGDVQ
-345 GQDQQPDG
+345 
-353 SGNQQAADEQ
+353 DEQ
-363 REAPSPQ
+363 QNDTGQSKPTDDDQSEPPAQQ
-370 EGDGGR
+370 EGDDGP
-376 LTTVAQVLD
+376 LSTVAQVLD
-385 HWRTNPDVPRL
+385 HWRNNPDVPRL
-396 RETHNERKQ
+396 RETHNERRQ

-425 FLIGRMDVSGKQRWT
+425 FLIGRMEVKGKQRWT
-440 VFHAGTSVPI
+440 VFHVGTSVPI
-450 AVLASDK
+450 AILAADK

-463 ARAHAYRD
+463 ARAHTYRD

-501 VTSGRTRHEPGRH
+501 ATSGRTSHEPGRH
-514 ENDVPDDATEL
+514 ENDVPDGATEL

-565 YVGDVGDR
+565 YVGNVGDR

-583 AINAARQ
+583 AVNAARQ

-602 PMWIQYSPS
+602 PMWVQYSPS
-611 RAVVHGADRSDA
+611 RAVVHGADRNDP

-638 GAKAY
+638 GAQAY

-657 VDGLVRGLADE
+657 VDGLVRGLAAE

-680 LRTPAAPQAAA
+680 LRTPAAPQTPAAPKA
-691 PEAPEE
+691 PEAP
-697 PPANVPNAD
+697 PADVPNAD
-706 AAAPTAPDLQ
+706 APEPAAPDLR
-716 SMNDA
+716 SLDDA

-726 FTAANREFHDAG
+726 FTAANQEFHDVG
-738 FRDKDRMIAAQGR
+738 FSDQDRMVAAQDR
-751 AEDALEEMQ
+751 AKDALEEMQ

-767 AEDNARRARVEPFDG
+767 DEDNARRARVEPFDG
-782 RRYPVT
+782 KRYPVT

-800 GSNGAWKWNRLGK
+800 GSNGAWTWNRLGG
-813 GSRYSSEKPFRTREA
+813 GSRYSSEKSFRTREA

-833 IAERDRDR
+833 ISERDRDR
-841 GRDDK
+841 GQEDK
-846 PNGPEAPATV
+846 PNGPEAPATTDA
-856 DEQRDPEAQPTPHA
+856 DEQHTPEAPRPTPDAA
-870 DDSND
+870 DAND

-881 GDEGKTYVQAK
+881 GQDGAKTYLQVK
-892 NEIAALQSD
+892 DEIAALQRD

-906 LARDLSNGQ
+906 LARDLGNGQ

-924 TSFRRLAA
+924 TSFRYLAA

-944 ELQQSA
+944 ELRRSA
-950 EAVLATLDDEPGRD
+950 EAVLAALDDDPGRD
-964 PYGKARPVLEA
+964 PYGRARLVLEA
-975 IRDRAERHGQR
+975 IRDRTARHEQR
-986 LDATLKD
+986 LDATLKS
-993 RRDKKKERP
+993 RNGKKKGQP
-1002 AKPANAPSTPGT
+1002 AKPAAVPSAPGT

-1026 DDNSGDE
+1026 DDSSGSE
-1033 QARADRREA
+1033 QTRADRREA
-1042 LADVPADGVRGAG
+1042 LADVPAEGVRGAG
-1055 DGRGEGGV
+1055 DGAGEGDL
-1063 LREARDGGE
+1063 LRDARDSGGS
-1072 RGDQDQGGADPEQA
+1072 GDRRQDTADPGAA
-1086 DQREVRG
+1086 DEREVRG
-1093 PGGGQGAGDGAG
+1093 PGGGQDAGQSAG
-1105 PGDRDDRADL
+1105 QGDRDERADL
-1115 PAGRARNGERRAS
+1115 PAGRARHGERRAS
-1128 GSRQAVAAQ
+1128 GSRQAVAAR

-1170 AEDRPATP
+1170 AEDRSATP

-1225 KWESFAEERTA
+1225 KWESFAEERAA
-1236 VRELLSDEEWAAAR
+1236 VRELLNDEEWAAAR

-1262 LVRPL
+1262 LVQPL
-1267 WGLVRELGFDGGN
+1267 WNLVRELGFDGGN

-1291 IGSAPEGARMT
+1291 IGSAPENARMT

-1423 AGTGVVTDVLVF
+1423 AGTGVVTDMLVF

-1457 TVNGHEIAVNDY
+1457 NVNGHEIAVNDY
-1469 FQQHPEM
+1469 FQQHPKM

-1509 ERILRNSFHSQ
+1509 ERIRSASYMSRERPN
-1520 RNGRMRYVPEIDA
+1520 RMRYVPEIDA

-1550 ILNDGKFTQVEDG
+1550 ILSDGKFTQVEDG
-1563 AVVPLD
+1563 AVIPLD

-1577 LRKLISLRETANRLL
+1577 LRKLIALRETTNRLL
-1592 RVEGSTRETGETDQ
+1592 RLEGSTRESGETDD
-1606 MRALRQE
+1606 MRALRRK

-1695 QQRVL
+1695 RQRVL
-1700 APREISDRADS
+1700 APREIANRADS

-1736 GRTDLQALR
+1736 RRTDLQVLR
-1745 EEIGPLAFDEPGTNR
+1745 EEIGPLAFDEPGSNR

-1806 SEIKVKLGAPWIPET
+1806 SEIKVKMGAPWIPET
-1821 DVTAF
+1821 DITAF

-1858 SDWGTKSKPAPE
+1858 SDWGTKAKPAPE

-1883 TRTVEVG
+1883 TRSIEAG

-1956 NAEWVMRPH
+1956 NAEWTMRPH

-2037 SSADLTGKKRR
+2037 SSTDLTGKKRR

-2086 LDKLKDEIKRAK
+2086 LDRLQEEITRAK

-2164 AISGSARASDLH
+2164 AIPGSAKASDLH

-2210 QRFLRPDVLEDAGV
+2210 QRFLRPDVLEAAGV
-2224 DDFDSWAATFGEIV
+2224 NDFDSWAATFGEIV

-2286 KVRTGADGKRGEIV
+2286 KVRAGADGKRGEVV

-2371 IYPVSDKDHTPQKLP
+2371 IYPVSDEDSTPQKLP
-2386 GSLQIVFMDAGTPGS
+2386 GSLQIVFMDASTPGS

-2420 GVPANKVRF
+2420 GVPADKVRF

-2445 ARNGK
+2445 AKNGK

-2458 EKMGTGT
+2458 EKMGTGA

-2549 MEDIGDIAVSFGQM
+2549 MEDIGDVAVSFGQM

-2621 RDALARREDVSG
+2621 RDALERREDVSG

-2648 ADAYDDLAQRVRA
+2648 ADAYDDLAQRVQEA
-2661 AARNIHLQDGVR
+2661 AWNMSLQDGTR
-2673 VPVGHLGGHDFH
+2673 VPLGHLGGHNFH

-2705 SWEHPAEPDTRGVYM
+2705 SWEHPAEPDTRGVYT
-2720 PSQLDEASGRGI
+2720 PSQLVEASGRGI

-2740 SNLDEAIADAE
+2740 NNLDEAIADAE
-2751 HTLEVA
+2751 TSLEIV
-2757 QDERVRAQRGIGGT
+2757 QDERARALRGLGGT
-2771 SPYGERLRSKER
+2771 SPHGELLRSKER

-2788 SDLITANEKMKGYK
+2788 SNLITANEKLKGYK
-2802 GREVDPNDKGYLK
+2802 GREVDPNDEGYLK
-2815 ARRRVAELKEELGIE
+2815 AKRRVAELKDELGIE
-2830 DQREQEIDEAAAAA
+2830 DRREHEIDEAAAAA
-2844 ALNAVAD
+2844 ALSAVD
-2851 DSVTLNPD
+2851 DDAVTLD
-2859 DVDRELAAIRPAG
+2859 ADEVDRELAKIRPEG
-2872 AERAPRKRSG
+2872 AARTPRTRSG
-2882 ATTVNERSESSS
+2882 ASSVNERRESSS
-2894 AGGAGTVTLDR
+2894 TGRAGTVTLDR
-2905 DQVDEDLESIRQ
+2905 DQVDEDLESIRP
-2917 AGGGAG
+2917 AGGNAG

-2931 NRPDLPQ
+2931 TGPGVPPQ
-2938 PDDSGDDTPEPP
+2938 GDDDDDAVEPLVGTISPRAMTPE
-2950 VGTASPRTMDPADLQ
+2950 GLQ

-2976 AYGPLEGAAKTR
+2976 AHGPLVGAAKTR
-2988 LTSLEAEKDRK
+2988 LAALEAEKDRR

-3004 QREPAPK
+3004 ERETKPK

-3017 GPGGNWADLNRNQVE
+3017 GPGGNWADLTRDQVE
-3032 GDGGEDDG
+3032 GDEGEDDG
-3040 LFSAPAAPTG
+3040 LFSTPATPTG
-3050 PNRAAD
+3050 PSRAAD
-3056 PNNPLDRPDDAFGT
+3056 PSNPLDKPDDPFGT
-3070 MDMFADAEGRDTEDL
+3070 PDMFADAEGRDTADL

-3093 DQLKQNDRFT
+3093 DQLKQGDRFA

-3108 AHTVAEPPNRTGRGR
+3108 VHTVAEPPAKTGRGR
-3123 IRIVT
+3123 VRVVT

-3133 LFYRPADELRLGDAG
+3133 LFFRPADEVRLGDAAG
-3148 TANRSDTPQ
+3148 TPQDGGQATQPTPERQEESSAETTDTPE
-3157 STPQPQDVPSS
+3157 V
-3168 PELSSAQPFASNK
+3168 QPFAHNK
-3181 EWRDGLAPVDAAET
+3181 EWRDALAPVDVADT
-3195 RLGAAASQ
+3195 LLGAAASE
-3203 TWGSRE
+3203 TWRLSE
-3209 MPDSV
+3209 VPDSIS
-3214 GRIRRG
+3214 RIRRG
-3220 VINAVAALD
+3220 VMNAIAALED
-3229 PEENDFDGAE
+3229 NDFDAAE
-3239 RELTDARE
+3239 QSLMDARE
-3247 QAIDLQGSLLRSER
+3247 QATGLQDSLLRTER
-3261 EAMDA
+3261 DKVGE
-3266 PLRDLVGALDTF
+3266 PLRVLIGAIDTF
-3278 LARHRATRDQ
+3278 LARHQVTRE
-3288 RQGEDDAARRL
+3288 RRRREDDAARRL
-3299 DEQARTG
+3299 EQQRPDSSSAVADDAEVSSLFTRNKADNRGAVDSLKARYQEQFGSEPRDRVAQLSNELFTFLDQQWGEAAGDVFGPASETALHLADALHDQEMTPEERSGRFGVQVGAIQRELRARRDRFSEPQADTPPVPVPPAAREWNNGDWAVTPNGEGRVILAEDGKVVVLDGGGAPRTYEPRQLSLPGEARTA
-3306 FEDQQAPAAPDET
+3306 EHNAPTAQEAARAEKRQQDL
-3319 TNASQGDASGEKPVP
+3319 D
-3334 KYASQDEVVTPK
+3334 
-3346 GTGYV
+3346 
-3351 VAYGPDGVL
+3351 
-3360 VNEDGTYQL
+3360 
-3369 YPEDQLSRPGEERV
+3369 
-3383 PEPEDTSADAKQ
+3383 
-3395 QQKLAAAQSPEG
+3395 AAQTPEG
-3407 LELRSDNARL
+3407 LRLFYGTRL
-3417 ANLNLDEGHGE
+3417 ANLDLEEGHGQVLDEGGNT
-3428 VLDEDGDVLGWI
+3428 VGWI
-3440 RRRGTTW
+3440 RRRGTVW
-3447 YGQDARGGIKSS
+3447 LGQDARGGQAHGGAAQSDSDPLHGPREAAQAVDSRRRDDGMSVALKDTTWRHLTPEEGKDEVWYSEFSDAQQNEFFKLTKEWAKSS
-3459 TSWKEDKKGGPIR
+3459 DPELSKAAQHWGRGGLNYR
-3472 AAELMAGMV
+3472 QMNRLADEAAA
-3481 AMNARSD
+3481 
-3488 RTMLGGEPFRHIA
+3488 
-3501 PEDVVAAIRYSALP
+3501 
-3515 DAQVRELR
+3515 
-3523 ALVADWKKSDDAEL
+3523 
-3537 RTTAD
+3537 TAD
-3542 KWSIG
+3542 G
-3547 ITMAQ
+3547 
-3552 MRRLATAVDAAAD
+3552 VDA
-3565 AEDTKTKEGRNR
+3565 TTPEGRRR
-3577 QRVLR
+3577 QAVLR
-3582 RLAENVRHQAHIAE
+3582 RLADKIRAQARRAWR
-3596 GSLSTLP
+3596 GWQTMP
-3603 RPGEP
+3603 PAGEP
-3608 DPWAKPYRSQEAT
+3608 DVPHEIDAPDWVPFGHRETSEADAPVKLDAEQVRTELDGLKRDGASEESTPATTPDLVTELSGPYSDLERALRQQYGDDLPRAAQGVIDNWAKVLSAFAAGADSDVRGGLWGAMGDAHHLYSIRPREGSANDATSEQIHRFMRAAREAEIRWSGDAPGEGEEWTTLGELKPGDVYRKPGRRGTTAVHFSSEPRQDDPTRHTYRSVHLS
-3621 QTGAPSADEPEQPS
+3621 GEP
-3635 PDVPAGDAEGG
+3635 GG
-3646 SREHVGEHNGKP
+3646 SMGSDYPDER
-3658 VELGEEHVIP
+3658 VI
-3668 AKFHFHRDEVRRDV
+3668 
-3682 FLDGERI
+3682 RI
-3689 GSVLRND
+3689 TD
-3696 SGDEAW
+3696 
-3702 RADHAAHGSVGDPWS
+3702 
-3717 RKADF
+3717 
-3722 ENPAHAAALVVA
+3722 
-3734 DSHDKPLLS
+3734 
-3743 FPGDRSGRATPI
+3743 
-3755 RDWAG
+3755 
-3760 VWAEPQPDDV
+3760 
-3770 RNVYLDRAVAENGDG
+3770 DRAVAQGKRSLSKEHARQRKQDRDLEALRAERAARRAKLAPEEEPANSADGAPETGTPTMETPDWVDDMGDG
-3785 WTASA
+3785 
-3790 DPWDVRFWISTM
+3790 
-3802 ANVEPL
+3802 L
-3808 AQYDE
+3808 
-3813 NTRRSLQAVPLEGR
+3813 
-3827 QFLADLA
+3827 
-3834 DDLRSSVREMGE
+3834 
-3846 ELRADLRPIL
+3846 
-3856 VAHIAT
+3856 
-3862 RDGRKKARELHSQL
+3862 
-3876 TEERVQ
+3876 
-3882 KVREA
+3882 
-3887 VREQIARARSGAA
+3887 
-3900 EHGLSDQQA
+3900 
-3909 EDFLVNVVG
+3909 
-3918 GDNPDQTAYGVR
+3918 
-3930 GEFPEAIRPLKAA
+3930 
-3943 VADGSAYW
+3943 
-3951 SAFAGWAT
+3951 
-3959 QEDSSNW
+3959 
-3966 AGMHWE
+3966 
-3972 NGRREAIG
+3972 
-3980 APMVPVADAGTG
+3980 
-3992 TGELKIGEAELPKG
+3992 
-4006 MRWARG
+4006 
-4012 SELRKGNIFHT
+4012 
-4023 VKQPRQGTTDGF
+4023 
-4035 DGMDTPQY
+4035 
-4043 VINLHRDGQ
+4043 
-4052 EGAIRSVNLDADYG
+4052 
-4066 RDTVGPDEWV
+4066 
-4076 VLVEKP
+4076 
-4082 EKDVVSKARVRVR
+4082 
-4095 TDTFINWELPKD
+4095 
-4107 DETYE
+4107 
-4112 LGGPERVKALV
+4112 
-4123 ARAEVTAD
+4123 
-4131 DEDKP
+4131 
-4136 GLNREWTVRVDG
+4136 
-4148 VVVGRIDN
+4148 
-4156 TNRDK
+4156 
-4161 VLEYVSVTPDGER
+4161 
-4174 RVWHGQDLAT
+4174 
-4184 AGLVVAH
+4184 
-4191 DERQARQNG
+4191 
-4200 EPEENTSDTNAPDA
+4200 
-4214 QDASDRYYSDLPD
+4214 
-4227 WADDLG
+4227 
-4233 DDVWLDKPKK
+4233 WLDKVRK
-4243 GSGPRNIYVGGN
+4243 GAGPRNIYVNGL
-4255 IEGLLGRERGKSRRY
+4255 IEALVGRDRSTGDFF
-4270 YWWRP
+4270 WWRP
-4275 GGQSGEGRYDTA
+4275 GGQTGEGRYGSP
-4287 EEAARAF
+4287 EQAARGF
-4294 ARDMREQ
+4294 AADMR
-4301 DLPRLRDI
+4301 DLSLPNLASLPSVALHTEPERTPSTPDDGPDADTSSVD
-4309 ETAAGQQ
+4309 EPNTDESD
-4316 DDNDRNVVDGQE
+4316 DDNG
-4328 EESNDERDRDD
+4328 
-4339 ERDSERED
+4339 
-4347 EDDQERDDRRD
+4347 EDD
-4358 RGRRDLDGAGPDETS
+4358 
-4373 GNTGTGDGGAADSDA
+4373 
-4388 DRDEDEDESA
+4388 SA
-4398 SDEDGGAEADERG
+4398 
-4411 RGRDRRRRRRDR
+4411 GRDRRQRRRRDR
-4423 RDRERNR
+4423 RDRDRNR
-4430 PHAND
+4430 PQGGG
-4435 LGRPRIPHI
+4435 LGRPLIPHI
-4444 PERDNRD
+4444 PERDNRN
-4451 GGNGDDSSD
+4451 NGDDSDSSG
-4460 LDGLRDDYRSGRHL
+4460 LDGLRDDYRTGRQLL
-4474 PSGMNTPEHRD
+4474 PSMDTPEHRD
-4485 FLGRLADNPT
+4485 FLRRLADNPT
-4495 LTRSSGGGL
+4495 LTRSVDGGL
-4504 VMWTDDHEALADGQP
+4504 VTWSDDHAALADGQP
-4519 ALWHFAHARTGAGFG
+4519 ALWYFAHARTGAGLG
-4534 GAGNSSVSAYSGAQA
+4534 GAGNTAVSAYSGTQA
-4549 RELADRY
+4549 RELANRY
-4556 ERLTAA
+4556 ERLSDANGTP
-4562 DGRSFDWSGDLDPA
+4562 FDWAGDLDPV
-4576 AVRAWRDGQDRNLMQ
+4576 AVRAWRDGQGRNLPQ
-4591 AMRAERDAYEADQ
+4591 AMRAERDAFEAEQ
-4604 DREEPSAL
+4604 EREEPSAL
-4612 PADLSVLTDS
+4612 PADLSHLTDP

-4627 PHQDFNAEDWERY
+4627 PHQDFTAEDWERY

-4655 DLPQEPPATPAEREA
+4655 NVLQEEPPATEEEREA
-4670 ENKAMDEA
+4670 ENKAMDAA

-4690 VRPKAPS
+4690 VRAKRLS
-4697 KDQQMRDAYQLW
+4697 RDEQLRDEYQVW
-4709 HEERRNRADNA
+4709 HEERRNRAETA

-4726 LNKEGK
+4726 LSKEGK
-4732 RKGYSEDDVFN
+4732 RSGYSEDDVFN

-4770 RVTYNQWREQARLQE
+4770 RVTYNQFREQKRQSE
-4785 RLERWEWEEEQ
+4785 RLDRWEWEEQQ
-4796 RAARGETDTEG
+4796 RATRGEADASGDDT
-4807 ADTTAAPEVDA
+4807 ADVDDSGPVV
-4818 DEPDTDVDEETFDAS
+4818 DEPEEAAAGEVFDAS
-4833 KPRFTDVAALREHLR
+4833 KPRFSDVAALREHLKA
-4848 TGELDKPG
+4848 GEFDAPG
-4856 PRGNWDMRQRLDEVA
+4856 PGGNWDMLQRLDEVIA
-4871 KSKKLELSPGGRLAI
+4871 SKKLEMSPGGRLAI

-4896 LQWRILAPGS
+4896 KQWRILAPGS
-4906 METLFDPYNITRK
+4906 MKTLFDPYDISRE

-4924 TDALEGIRDRD
+4924 TEALEGIRDRD

-4944 DAPQRARAFR
+4944 DAAMRAHAFR
-4954 GPDGENLAVAV
+4954 GPDGENLTVAI
-4965 AKALMGKFDEED
+4965 AKAFMDKFVEEEP
-4977 RLYDRTQARLLL
+4977 LYHRTTARLLL
-4989 MDEERLDEHYAT
+4989 LNEQRLDEHYPR
-5001 WRRQQEQDGY
+5001 WRAASEQDGY
-5011 TIPVYSPHDVQVGDE
+5011 TIPVYHPDEVQVGDE
-5026 VATVEGEAYG
+5026 VDSFRVWTYADTPGGGPAEWSE
-5036 DVRIKRGVI
+5036 RGV
-5045 ADDRPAFL
+5045 ATDTPNYL
-5053 TRTSVGQGLD
+5053 TRNSIGQGLD
-5063 FPLGVLGDYSAETAR
+5063 FPFGVMGDYQLDIGRGPE
-5078 DGEGG
+5078 EGKF
-5083 VYDLN
+5083 DLA
-5088 GNKVGRLVGY
+5088 GNKVDRLVHGVH
-5098 GQPLTL
+5098 L
-5104 VDDPVRARAMRR
+5104 VADPVRARAMRR
-5116 PRPGEVVPEPAVG
+5116 PRPGETAPEPEVVRDEDASARKVPDAVKPAEEVSTPNVDVPENQPQ
-5129 RDAGAAAP
+5129 
-5137 EAPKPPEDVPTPDAD
+5137 
-5152 VPDER
+5152 
-5157 PAPEPIGGRTAEWVS
+5157 PEPIGGRTAEWVS

-5184 EGTTRAGKP
+5184 EGATRTGKP
-5193 RTLSGYV
+5193 RILSGYV

-5205 RRAVSRKGRSTD
+5205 RRAVSRKGRSTE

-5245 ARATGEPDNERERAD
+5245 ARATGEPDNERDRAD

-5290 PGSLVQDDDGR
+5290 PGSLVQDNDGR

-5314 VRFGDDEQE
+5314 VRFGDDKQE

-5345 SEGQRVRDGHV
+5345 PEGQRVRDGHV

-5398 RDGGTDGSPNT
+5398 RDSGPNDAPNT
-5409 ADVVP
+5409 TDVVP

-5438 VVGRDTDGDRV
+5438 VVGRDADGDQV

-5457 TGEASQIDATAD
+5457 TGETSQIDTTAD
-5469 APVTR
+5469 APMTR
-5474 LVGEDGQAPAT
+5474 LVGEDGQAPAAG
-5485 DGEGEDIDLS
+5485 DEDDDIDLR

-5516 PEERDAI
+5516 PEERNAI
-5523 ADHGTAPTDDPD
+5523 ADHGAAPTDDPD

-5551 GQAAALADALRATST
+5551 GQATALADALRATST

-5580 HLDEAAGRTTAD
+5580 HLDEAAGRTTTD
-5592 DGAQPTPGTVN
+5592 SGALPAPGTVN
-5603 DLGVGDTVAL
+5603 DLGVGDTIAL
-5613 PDEDDENNVSPY
+5613 PDENDENNVSSY
-5625 TVVRIDDLLGGA
+5625 TVARIDDLLGGA
-5637 RQVTVQDANG
+5637 RQVTVQDTTG
-5647 AQHSRTLS
+5647 AQHSRVLA

-5673 TPRDPNPAPSADAV
+5673 TPRRDPNLAPSADDV
-5687 VAGHPNRVARA
+5687 VAGHPHRVARA

-5718 QVAERVTSEALLVPM
+5718 QVAERVTSEALLTHM

-5740 VDALDTAGITGPE
+5740 VDALNAVGVTGPE
-5753 RTEAFKRLKAERLR
+5753 RAEAFKRLKAERLR

-5803 MIPDQIGAPAARQ
+5803 MIPDQIGAPSAGQ
-5816 GGTGETGETIGRH
+5816 GSTGETEETIGRH
-5829 VDDALMALARQAFGD
+5829 VDDALMTLARQAFGD
-5844 GLSDED
+5844 GLSNED

-5881 QRALLPQVLALLMRI
+5881 RQRLLPQVLALLMRI
-5896 ARRIVAM
+5896 GRRIIAM

-5915 NSEAFRRFRE
+5915 NAEAFRRFRE

-5935 ESRRLHRIAQSAD
+5935 ESRRLHRITQSAD

-5974 FGQASRRARWYQ
+5974 FGQTSRRARWYQ

-6009 DRAADRGPG
+6009 DQAADRGPG

-6024 LAALRAAGV
+6024 LAALRAAGG
-6033 DMDRDINARLATARP
+6033 DMDRDINARLAAARP

-6062 AYADTTERRAR
+6062 AYADITERRAR
-6073 DLAARPV
+6073 DLAAHPV

-6097 EAADARTEADRLR
+6097 EAADARAEADRLR
-6110 AAYLA
+6110 AAYVA
-6115 AMPDVVA
+6115 ALPDVVA
-6122 EALASVREMGPGGAS
+6122 DALGSVREMGPGGAS

-6151 ALTDVQRFVPRD
+6151 ALTNVQRFVPRD
-6163 WLDPTERR
+6163 WLDPAERR
-6171 LVTARSAEVGGYDP
+6171 LVSARSAEVGGYDP

-6192 ADLGDEGLGTAA
+6192 ADLGDEGLGTAV
-6204 YALLAHLQQVQPDL
+6204 YALLVHLQQAQPDL
-6218 LAAQQV
+6218 LAAQQI

-6229 THTGRVGARRS
+6229 THRGRIGARRS

-6246 ARLFSSAE
+6246 ARLFSSSE

>member
-1 MVRRMPNRIINAL
+1 MPNRIINAL
-14 ASVFETKRARRPWRE
+14 AAVFETKRARRPWRE

-92 SAPTKSK
+92 TAPTKSK
-99 DKVQAEEERRDADP
+99 EKVQAEEERRETDP
-113 RRGDGLNADDNGDPD
+113 RRGDGHNADDNGDPD
-128 SSDAPHDTDDEG
+128 SSDDPHDTDDEG
-140 EPIGEDDG
+140 EPIGEDDE
-148 EEPKDEDEPKKAPR
+148 EEPRDQDEPKKAPR

-171 HLESGRKDE
+171 HLDSGPKGE
-180 RWKRPPR
+180 RWARPPR
-187 THNGVHLRGA
+187 THNGVPVRGA
-197 SKQERAQVRIDTYS
+197 SKRERAQVRIDTYS
-211 YSSAHGLDFARTS
+211 YSSAQGLDFARTS
-224 QLSSNGNFLVT
+224 QLSANGNFLVT

-269 NELESARDRRG
+269 NELENGRDRRG
-280 RPFNWDAP
+280 HPFNWDAL
-288 HVADRLDMAEGRDG
+288 HIADALDMADGRDG
-302 IDAVIARGREHATGQ
+302 INAVIARGREHSAGQ
-317 GDNEDQ
+317 DDNERQDQ
-323 GQAQPQPEAQQP
+323 SQTKPQPQPEAQQP
-335 QLGEDDGQEQ
+335 QLGDDDQDE
-345 GQDQQPDG
+345 DQQPDG
-353 SGNQQAADEQ
+353 SQTQQGTGEQ
-363 REAPSPQ
+363 QEDPAPAPQ

-385 HWRTNPDVPRL
+385 HWRNNPDVPRV

-405 REAVARQ
+405 RESVARQ

-425 FLIGRMDVSGKQRWT
+425 FLIGKMDVKGTERWT

-450 AVLASDK
+450 AILPSSK

-463 ARAHAYRD
+463 ARARAYLD
-471 YRDEQGQ
+471 YRDDNGQ
-478 PFDWSSDGIG
+478 PFNWDSDGIG
-488 ARLDSPAGKRMRE
+488 ERLASPAGKRMRE
-501 VTSGRTRHEPGRH
+501 TTSGRVSHEPGRH
-514 ENDVPDDATEL
+514 ENNVPDDATEL

-565 YVGDVGDR
+565 YVGDMDNR

-583 AINAARQ
+583 AVNAARQ

-602 PMWIQYSPS
+602 PLWIQYSPS
-611 RAVVHGADRSDA
+611 RALIHGADPNDP
-623 DMHKRLRRAGFVWSD
+623 DMHKRLRRAGFVRSH
-638 GAKAY
+638 GAQAY

-657 VDGLVRGLADE
+657 VDGLVRSFADE

-680 LRTPAAPQAAA
+680 LRTPAAAQAPAAPDTAPNAPVDTPNQDA
-691 PEAPEE
+691 PEA
-697 PPANVPNAD
+697 
-706 AAAPTAPDLQ
+706 TAPDLR
-716 SMNDA
+716 SMDDS
-721 ELEDY
+721 ELENY
-726 FTAANREFHDAG
+726 YAKANQDFHDAG
-738 FRDKDRMIAAQGR
+738 FNDPDRLAEAQER
-751 AEDALEEMQ
+751 AKDALREMK
-760 RRDRLKY
+760 RRDRLKHG
-767 AEDNARRARVEPFDG
+767 ENNARRARIEPFDG

-788 IDGDDSDDASLQ
+788 VDGDDSSDASLQ
-800 GSNGAWKWNRLGK
+800 GSDGAWEWNRLGR
-813 GSRYSSEKPFRTREA
+813 STRYSSKKKFRTQDA

-833 IAERDRDR
+833 IEEHDRE
-841 GRDDK
+841 GGQEK
-846 PNGPEAPATV
+846 PNAPEAPADSGEQREQDAPASPDV
-856 DEQRDPEAQPTPHA
+856 DE
-870 DDSND
+870 SND
-875 AADAPY
+875 EAGAPY
-881 GDEGKTYVQAK
+881 GQDGAKTYAQAK
-892 NEIAALQSD
+892 DELRALQDEWSGTGLAK
-901 WNSSD
+901 D
-906 LARDLSNGQ
+906 LAKGQ
-915 DRQLTADLN
+915 DRQLTADLM
-924 TSFRRLAA
+924 TSFRRLGA
-932 TTGIRQRIQASR
+932 TTSIRQRIQASR
-944 ELQQSA
+944 ELQRA
-950 EAVLATLDDEPGRD
+950 ADAILATLDDDPGRD
-964 PYGKARPVLEA
+964 PYGKDRPVLES
-975 IRDRAERHGQR
+975 IRDRAARHGER
-986 LDATLKD
+986 LDATLKSRNTRQD
-993 RRDKKKERP
+993 QGQ
-1002 AKPANAPSTPGT
+1002 AKPAAAPAATGA

-1026 DDNSGDE
+1026 DDSSGSE
-1033 QARADRREA
+1033 QARADRQEA
-1042 LADVPADGVRGAG
+1042 LGDVPAAGVRGAG
-1055 DGRGEGGV
+1055 DGGGEGGL
-1063 LREARDGGE
+1063 LRDARDSGGS
-1072 RGDQDQGGADPEQA
+1072 GDRQQDGSDSGAA

-1093 PGGGQGAGDGAG
+1093 SGGGQDAGEGAGE
-1105 PGDRDDRADL
+1105 GDRDGRADL
-1115 PAGRARNGERRAS
+1115 PAGRARDGERRAA
-1128 GSRQAVAAQ
+1128 GSRQAVAAR
-1137 AFRPASQKDLAP
+1137 AFRPTSQKDLAP

-1196 LADKPEPTD
+1196 LADRPEPTD
-1205 GAFRDADGNP
+1205 GNFRDADGNP

-1225 KWESFAEERTA
+1225 KWESFTEERA
-1236 VRELLSDEEWAAAR
+1236 ALRELLNDEEWAAAR

-1262 LVRPL
+1262 LVQPL
-1267 WGLVRELGFDGGN
+1267 WDLVRELGFDGGN

-1291 IGSAPEGARMT
+1291 IGSAPDGARMT

-1310 AAISQLLYPDAR
+1310 AAVSQLLYPDAQ

-1344 VPFGRFPMY
+1344 VPFGRFSMY
-1353 DAQVNPDNKH
+1353 DEQVNPDNKR

-1389 YTMDGEDDT
+1389 FTMDGEDDT
-1398 ARRQMSYMAD
+1398 ARREMSYMAD

-1444 HDIDMSWTRSSKT
+1444 HDIDTSWTRSSKT
-1457 TVNGHEIAVNDY
+1457 NVNGHEIAVNDY

-1476 ILGQLTTGRGQ
+1476 ILGKLTTGRGQ

-1509 ERILRNSFHSQ
+1509 ERIRSASYLSRERPN
-1520 RNGRMRYVPEIDA
+1520 RMRYVQEIDA

-1541 GEKHEGAVH
+1541 GETHEGAIH
-1550 ILNDGKFTQVEDG
+1550 TLSDGKFTQVEDG
-1563 AVVPLD
+1563 AVIPLD

-1577 LRKLISLRETANRLL
+1577 LRKLISLRETTNRLL
-1592 RVEGSTRETGETDQ
+1592 QLEGATRESGETDA
-1606 MRALRQE
+1606 MRDLRRE

-1695 QQRVL
+1695 RQRVL
-1700 APREISDRADS
+1700 APREISNRADS

-1736 GRTDLQALR
+1736 GRTDLQTLR

-1771 VREKLALAEKAAAA
+1771 VREKLALAEAAAKA
-1785 DPRFAANV
+1785 DPRFGANV

-1826 LQHILGTKAVRA
+1826 LQDILGTRAVRA
-1838 ERGGASMWEVQGPT
+1838 ERGGSSMWEVQGPT
-1852 TGIAAR
+1852 TGIAST
-1858 SDWGTKSKPAPE
+1858 SDWGTKRKSAPE
-1870 IAKALLEQRTIVV
+1870 IAKALLEQRAIVV

-1890 GKKVTVTDDEA
+1890 GKKVTVTDDDA

-1924 ERTKRLAR
+1924 ERSKRLAR

-1956 NAEWVMRPH
+1956 NAEWEMRPH

-2059 DAVILTQGA
+2059 DTVILTQGA

-2086 LDKLKDEIKRAK
+2086 LDKLQDEIKRAK
-2098 QREGKS
+2098 KREGKS

-2130 AGTVH
+2130 SGTVH

-2164 AISGSARASDLH
+2164 AIAGSARASDLH

-2286 KVRTGADGKRGEIV
+2286 KVRAGADGKRGEIV

-2314 LPSQPWIHKQGG
+2314 LPNQPWVHKQGG

-2343 VGGHGEEGGKIDA
+2343 VGGHGEEGGKIDV
-2356 AVHKIAEIYE
+2356 AVRKVSEIYE

-2371 IYPVSDKDHTPQKLP
+2371 IYPVSDKDSTPQKLP

-2445 ARNGK
+2445 ARSGK

-2465 NIQTRAV
+2465 NIQARAV

-2573 MDYAQAGADVVE
+2573 MDYAQAGADVVD

-2596 QDTRRRTVAAADG
+2596 QDTRRRTVAAADS

-2614 AEVLPAW
+2614 GEVLPAW
-2621 RDALARREDVSG
+2621 RDALSRREDVTG
-2633 DNFRIRIGDEEYDQR
+2633 DKFRIRLGDEEFDQR
-2648 ADAYDDLAQRVRA
+2648 ADVYDDLLQRVRD
-2661 AARNIHLQDGVR
+2661 AARDMSLQDGAR
-2673 VPVGHLGGHDFH
+2673 VPLGHLGGHGFH
-2685 VEIGHDQF
+2685 VEIDHDQF

-2705 SWEHPAEPDTRGVYM
+2705 NWEHPAEPDTRGVYT
-2720 PSQLDEASGRGI
+2720 PGQLDDASGRGI

-2740 SNLDEAIADAE
+2740 ANLDEAIADAE
-2751 HTLEVA
+2751 HTLEVV
-2757 QDERVRAQRGIGGT
+2757 QDERVRAQRGLGGT

-2788 SDLITANEKMKGYK
+2788 SDLITANEKLKGYK
-2802 GREVDPNDKGYLK
+2802 GREVDPNDENYLK
-2815 ARRRVAELKEELGIE
+2815 AQRRVTELQEELGIE
-2830 DQREQEIDEAAAAA
+2830 NQREQEIDAAAAAA
-2844 ALNAVAD
+2844 ALNAVD
-2851 DSVTLNPD
+2851 DDAVTLNPD
-2859 DVDRELAAIRPAG
+2859 DVDRELAEIRPEG
-2872 AERAPRKRSG
+2872 AARAPRSRSG
-2882 ATTVNERSESSS
+2882 SATVNERSESSS
-2894 AGGAGTVTLDR
+2894 AGEAGTVTLDR
-2905 DQVDEDLESIRQ
+2905 DQVDDDLESIRPT
-2917 AGGGAG
+2917 GGDAG

-2931 NRPDLPQ
+2931 NGPDVPQ

-2950 VGTASPRTMDPADLQ
+2950 VGTASPRAMSPEDLQ

-2976 AYGPLEGAAKTR
+2976 AHGPLEGAAKTR
-2988 LTSLEAEKDRK
+2988 LTSLEAEKDRR

-3004 QREPAPK
+3004 EREPAK
-3011 PTPQRS
+3011 PAPQRS
-3017 GPGGNWADLNRNQVE
+3017 GPGGNWADLTRDQVE
-3032 GDGGEDDG
+3032 GDGDEDNG
-3040 LFSAPAAPTG
+3040 LFSAPAPTG

-3056 PNNPLDRPDDAFGT
+3056 PNNPMDRPADAFGT
-3070 MDMFADAEGRDTEDL
+3070 PDMFADAEGRDTTDL

-3093 DQLKQNDRFT
+3093 DQLQQGDRFT

-3108 AHTVAEPPNRTGRGR
+3108 AHTVAEPTTRTGRGR
-3123 IRIVT
+3123 VRVVT

-3133 LFYRPADELRLGDAG
+3133 LFFRPKDEVRLGDETVNSGSDEQQAPADRSEPP
-3148 TANRSDTPQ
+3148 TAAPI
-3157 STPQPQDVPSS
+3157 
-3168 PELSSAQPFASNK
+3168 PFATNK
-3181 EWRDGLAPVDAAET
+3181 EWRDALAPVDVAET
-3195 RLGAAASQ
+3195 RLGTAATEAWRPGETPNEVS
-3203 TWGSRE
+3203 E
-3209 MPDSV
+3209 
-3214 GRIRRG
+3214 IRRR
-3220 VINAVAALD
+3220 VMNAVAAMD
-3229 PEENDFDGAE
+3229 PEENDYDGAE
-3239 RELTDARE
+3239 RHLTAARE
-3247 QAIDLQGSLLRSER
+3247 QALGLQKSLLRSER
-3261 EAMDA
+3261 EKVGE
-3266 PLRDLVGALDTF
+3266 PLRDLIDAIDAF
-3278 LARHRATRDQ
+3278 LARHQATRDQ
-3288 RQGEDDAARRL
+3288 RQGEDDEARRL
-3299 DEQARTG
+3299 DEQARTD
-3306 FEDQQAPAAPDET
+3306 FEGQQAPATPNETADAPRV
-3319 TNASQGDASGEKPVP
+3319 GDSGEQAGP
-3334 KYASQDEVVTPK
+3334 KYSSQDEVVTPN

-3351 VAYGPDGVL
+3351 VGTGPDGVL
-3360 VNEDGTYQL
+3360 VNENGTWQL
-3369 YPEDQLSRPGEERV
+3369 YPEDQLSRPGEERA
-3383 PEPEDTSADAKQ
+3383 PEPEDTSAEDKQ
-3395 QQKLAAAQSPEG
+3395 QQKLIAAQSPEG
-3407 LELRSDNARL
+3407 LELRADDARL
-3417 ANLNLDEGHGE
+3417 ANFNLEEGHGE
-3428 VLDEDGDVLGWI
+3428 VLDEDGNVLGWI

-3447 YGQDARGGIKSS
+3447 YGQDARGGLKSS

-3488 RTMLGGEPFRHIA
+3488 RNMVGGEPFRHIA
-3501 PEDVVAAIRYSALP
+3501 PEDVVAEIRYSALT
-3515 DAQVRELR
+3515 DAQVREFR
-3523 ALVADWKKSDDAEL
+3523 ALVADWKNSDDAEL
-3537 RTTAD
+3537 RAAAEN
-3542 KWSIG
+3542 WSRG
-3547 ITMAQ
+3547 VTMAQ
-3552 MRRLATAVDAAAD
+3552 MRRLATEVDDAAA
-3565 AEDTKTKEGRNR
+3565 AQDTKTKDGRSR

-3582 RLAENVRHQAHIAE
+3582 RLAENIRHQAHIAE

-3608 DPWAKPYRSQEAT
+3608 DPWATPYRPQEAPEA
-3621 QTGAPSADEPEQPS
+3621 GSPSADADEQPGRFLS
-3635 PDVPAGDAEGG
+3635 PPELVEYSKWANRIVQPEGEALLFG
-3646 SREHVGEHNGKP
+3646 PNK
-3658 VELGEEHVIP
+3658 
-3668 AKFHFHRDEVRRDV
+3668 K
-3682 FLDGERI
+3682 ERI
-3689 GSVLRND
+3689 AHLAGQTTQESNGELYVPQTWYKGRHIGNVRAVGTKLQQWEAQLPYPGAGS
-3696 SGDEAW
+3696 
-3702 RADHAAHGSVGDPWS
+3702 HTPQ
-3717 RKADF
+3717 F
-3722 ENPAHAAALVVA
+3722 ESKQAALA
-3734 DSHDKPLLS
+3734 
-3743 FPGDRSGRATPI
+3743 
-3755 RDWAG
+3755 
-3760 VWAEPQPDDV
+3760 
-3770 RNVYLDRAVAENGDG
+3770 YLVL
-3785 WTASA
+3785 AS
-3790 DPWDVRFWISTM
+3790 
-3802 ANVEPL
+3802 E
-3808 AQYDE
+3808 
-3813 NTRRSLQAVPLEGR
+3813 
-3827 QFLADLA
+3827 
-3834 DDLRSSVREMGE
+3834 
-3846 ELRADLRPIL
+3846 
-3856 VAHIAT
+3856 
-3862 RDGRKKARELHSQL
+3862 
-3876 TEERVQ
+3876 
-3882 KVREA
+3882 
-3887 VREQIARARSGAA
+3887 
-3900 EHGLSDQQA
+3900 
-3909 EDFLVNVVG
+3909 
-3918 GDNPDQTAYGVR
+3918 
-3930 GEFPEAIRPLKAA
+3930 
-3943 VADGSAYW
+3943 
-3951 SAFAGWAT
+3951 
-3959 QEDSSNW
+3959 
-3966 AGMHWE
+3966 
-3972 NGRREAIG
+3972 
-3980 APMVPVADAGTG
+3980 
-3992 TGELKIGEAELPKG
+3992 
-4006 MRWARG
+4006 
-4012 SELRKGNIFHT
+4012 
-4023 VKQPRQGTTDGF
+4023 
-4035 DGMDTPQY
+4035 
-4043 VINLHRDGQ
+4043 
-4052 EGAIRSVNLDADYG
+4052 
-4066 RDTVGPDEWV
+4066 
-4076 VLVEKP
+4076 
-4082 EKDVVSKARVRVR
+4082 
-4095 TDTFINWELPKD
+4095 
-4107 DETYE
+4107 
-4112 LGGPERVKALV
+4112 
-4123 ARAEVTAD
+4123 
-4131 DEDKP
+4131 
-4136 GLNREWTVRVDG
+4136 
-4148 VVVGRIDN
+4148 
-4156 TNRDK
+4156 
-4161 VLEYVSVTPDGER
+4161 
-4174 RVWHGQDLAT
+4174 
-4184 AGLVVAH
+4184 AH
-4191 DERQARQNG
+4191 DN
-4200 EPEENTSDTNAPDA
+4200 
-4214 QDASDRYYSDLPD
+4214 YSDLSRISPEQAD
-4227 WADDLG
+4227 QFRLLNMNLDRERFKDSVAAYDPAGRSRLNALQDLLKSLGAGQSPSGNTADDLG
-4233 DDVWLDKPKK
+4233 TAIDEARWLFEHGPGDERSDPVLRELAKVIDKASAHLDVLRPDDPRAYQHTRKRNDDAATYTREQFAKVKRDDAEKVQPESLRNGDLVELSGLAQVYDWTPERRRKQGYVIGEPVRGTMDRKGRKPISGWLVTISDEPFSAPGGTDRVTFLVPDKNEGVARFGRAADK
-4243 GSGPRNIYVGGN
+4243 GLPVDEIIRRRPNEDGQPNLGETDIADRDERVNDADVPDSDEVGRGDN
-4255 IEGLLGRERGKSRRY
+4255 APERGEDRV
-4270 YWWRP
+4270 
-4275 GGQSGEGRYDTA
+4275 D
-4287 EEAARAF
+4287 
-4294 ARDMREQ
+4294 D
-4301 DLPRLRDI
+4301 D
-4309 ETAAGQQ
+4309 Q
-4316 DDNDRNVVDGQE
+4316 DDNRDRNEDD
-4328 EESNDERDRDD
+4328 SDRDD
-4339 ERDSERED
+4339 
-4347 EDDQERDDRRD
+4347 RD
-4358 RGRRDLDGAGPDETS
+4358 RGRRDRDGAAPDETS
-4373 GNTGTGDGGAADSDA
+4373 GDGDGGAPDTDT
-4388 DRDEDEDESA
+4388 DRDD
-4398 SDEDGGAEADERG
+4398 DEDGSGSDEESEEETDE
-4411 RGRDRRRRRRDR
+4411 RGRDRRRRRDR
-4423 RDRERNR
+4423 RNRDRNR
-4430 PHAND
+4430 PD
-4435 LGRPRIPHI
+4435 SGGPGRPLIPHI

-4451 GGNGDDSSD
+4451 DDDDDDSAD
-4460 LDGLRDDYRSGRHL
+4460 LDGLRDGYRTGRDL
-4474 PSGMNTPEHRD
+4474 PTSMDTPEHRD
-4485 FLGRLADNPT
+4485 FLRRLADNPT
-4495 LTRSSGGGL
+4495 LTRSAGGGL
-4504 VMWTDDHEALADGQP
+4504 VTWTDDHDALSSGQP
-4519 ALWHFAHARTGAGFG
+4519 ALWYFAHARTGAGLG
-4534 GAGNSSVSAYSGAQA
+4534 GAGNTAVSAYSAAQA
-4549 RELADRY
+4549 RELANRY
-4556 ERLTAA
+4556 ERLTGA
-4562 DGRSFDWSGDLDPA
+4562 DGTSFNWAGALDPA
-4576 AVRAWRDGQDRNLMQ
+4576 AVRAWRDEQGRNLPQ
-4591 AMRAERDAYEADQ
+4591 AMRAERDSFEADQ
-4604 DREEPSAL
+4604 EREEPSAL
-4612 PADLSVLTDS
+4612 PVDLSGLTDA

-4640 AAEMDRRFPPADQLR
+4640 AAEMDRRFPPAEQLR
-4655 DLPQEPPATPAEREA
+4655 DTLSQEPPATEEEREA
-4670 ENKAMDEA
+4670 ENKAMDAA
-4678 LGFGQTDVAPEI
+4678 LGFGQMDVAPEI
-4690 VRPKAPS
+4690 VRPKRQS
-4697 KDQQMRDAYQLW
+4697 RERQMRDEYDLW
-4709 HEERRNRADNA
+4709 NEGRHNRADVA

-4726 LNKEGK
+4726 LNAEGR
-4732 RKGYSEDDVFN
+4732 RKGYSEANVFN
-4743 GGFLSANDAWR
+4743 AGFLAPRDIWR

-4770 RVTYNQWREQARLQE
+4770 RVTYSQWREQQRQQE
-4785 RLERWEWEEEQ
+4785 RLDRWEWEEQQ
-4796 RAARGETDTEG
+4796 RADRGETDSST
-4807 ADTTAAPEVDA
+4807 ADTDAEGGTDAVSPESSTG
-4818 DEPDTDVDEETFDAS
+4818 EPEAEPAGEVFDTT
-4833 KPRFTDVAALREHLR
+4833 KPRFDDVATLREHLR
-4848 TGELDKPG
+4848 NGQLDEPG
-4856 PRGNWDMRQRLDEVA
+4856 PGGNSDMRSRLDEIL
-4871 KSKKLELSPGGRLAI
+4871 KSKKLEMSPGGRLAI
-4886 GPFKHNNRRG
+4886 GQFKHNNRRG

-4906 METLFDPYNITRK
+4906 MNVLFDPVDITRD

-4924 TDALEGIRDRD
+4924 TEALEGIRGRD

-4944 DAPQRARAFR
+4944 DAPERALNFR
-4954 GPDGENLAVAV
+4954 GPDGENLTVAV
-4965 AKALMGKFDEED
+4965 AKALMEKFDEDD
-4977 RLYDRTQARLLL
+4977 RQYARTQARLLL
-4989 MDEERLDEHYAT
+4989 MEEQRMDEHQSK
-5001 WRRQQEQDGY
+5001 WRASSERDGY
-5011 TIPVYSPHDVQVGDE
+5011 TIPVHHPRDLQPDDE
-5026 VATVEGEAYG
+5026 VAAFHVYAHDNVPGGPSEWSE
-5036 DVRIKRGVI
+5036 RGVVGRT
-5045 ADDRPAFL
+5045 AYL
-5053 TRTSVGQGLD
+5053 TRGSVGAGLD
-5063 FPLGVLGDYSAETAR
+5063 FPFGVVGDYAA
-5078 DGEGG
+5078 DGGSDEESGK
-5083 VYDLN
+5083 YDLD
-5088 GNKVGRLVGY
+5088 GNKVGRLLGMR
-5098 GQPLTL
+5098 L
-5104 VDDPVRARAMRR
+5104 VADPVRVRMMRR
-5116 PRPGEVVPEPAVG
+5116 PRPDEAVPEPGAG
-5129 RDAGAAAP
+5129 RDADTSAP
-5137 EAPKPPEDVPTPDAD
+5137 EAPQPPVDVPEPEVDE
-5152 VPDER
+5152 PEER

-5172 VSDLGLGDVVRI
+5172 VSDLEIGDVVRI
-5184 EGTTRAGKP
+5184 DGTTRNGKP
-5193 RTLSGYV
+5193 RSLSGYV

-5205 RRAVSRKGRSTD
+5205 RRSVSRKGRSTE
-5217 MFMTLVSETRDGSS
+5217 MLMTLVSETPDGSS

-5245 ARATGEPDNERERAD
+5245 ARATGEPDDERERAD

-5270 VLTGNIAD
+5270 VLAEGIVD
-5278 RIATDSSGRGLF
+5278 RIATDSSERGLF
-5290 PGSLVQDDDGR
+5290 PGSLVRDDNGR
-5301 DGVVTGANSSTVS
+5301 EGVVTGANSSTVS
-5314 VRFGDDEQE
+5314 VRFDDDKQE

-5345 SEGQRVRDGHV
+5345 PEGQRVREGHV
-5356 VSDRDGNMLGTVE
+5356 VSDRDGNLLGTVE
-5369 GVDGDTAQVA
+5369 DVDGDTAQVA
-5379 TREGIKPMPVTDL
+5379 TREGMQRVPVTDL

-5398 RDGGTDGSPNT
+5398 RDGSPEDRPAT
-5409 ADVVP
+5409 ADVEP
-5414 TTAGALNEGDVI
+5414 TTAGSLNEGDVI
-5426 VDNGEDGPRTVT
+5426 VHEGEDGPRPVT
-5438 VVGRDTDGDRV
+5438 VVNRDEEGDRV

-5457 TGEASQIDATAD
+5457 TGEASHIDTTAD

-5474 LVGEDGQAPAT
+5474 LVGEGGQAPAA
-5485 DGEGEDIDLS
+5485 DDEDIDLT

-5523 ADHGTAPTDDPD
+5523 ADHGAAPTDDTD
-5535 VQQAVTRIG
+5535 VQQAVARIG

-5551 GQAAALADALRATST
+5551 DQATGLADALRATST
-5566 PDTAEGRAARRAAG
+5566 PDTAEGRAARRAAD
-5580 HLDEAAGRTTAD
+5580 HLDAAAGRSSNDSDARP
-5592 DGAQPTPGTVN
+5592 APGTVN

-5637 RQVTVQDANG
+5637 RQVTVQDSNG
-5647 AQHSRTLS
+5647 AQHSRTLP

-5665 LPAADGAD
+5665 LPDADGAG
-5673 TPRDPNPAPSADAV
+5673 TPRRDPNTTPSADDV

-5718 QVAERVTSEALLVPM
+5718 QVAERVTSEALLASM

-5740 VDALDTAGITGPE
+5740 VDALNAAGVTGPE
-5753 RTEAFKRLKAERLR
+5753 RAQAFKRLKAERLR

-5783 EPLDGESEQDT
+5783 EPLDGETQQDT

-5803 MIPDQIGAPAARQ
+5803 MIPDQIGAPATRRD
-5816 GGTGETGETIGRH
+5816 GTGETGETVARH

-5844 GLSDED
+5844 GLNDED
-5850 ALRLGRVLAGRMD
+5850 ALRLGRVLSGRMD

-5872 ILRHLPPAQ
+5872 IVRHLPAG
-5881 QRALLPQVLALLMRI
+5881 QRQALLPQVIALLMRI
-5896 ARRIVAM
+5896 GRRIVAM
-5903 VKALLKAAGRVW
+5903 VKALLRAAGRAW

-5925 RLVARVKAWP
+5925 RLVARVKSWP
-5935 ESRRLHRIAQSAD
+5935 ESRRLHRIAQGTV
-5948 LPNPGDGDSLADRI
+5948 LPSPGDGDSLGERI
-5962 AHWTRL
+5962 AHWAEL

-5974 FGQASRRARWYQ
+5974 FGQTSRRARWYQ
-5986 RTTRRALAAG
+5986 RSTRRALAAG

-6002 DGMRWAP
+6002 DGMRWSP

-6033 DMDRDINARLATARP
+6033 DIDRDVNTRLGAARP

-6055 TSLRLAS
+6055 SSLRMAA
-6062 AYADTTERRAR
+6062 AYADLTERRAR
-6073 DLAARPV
+6073 DLAAHPV

-6087 YALELAAARA
+6087 YALELTAARA
-6097 EAADARTEADRLR
+6097 EAADARAEADRMR
-6110 AAYLA
+6110 AAYTA
-6115 AMPDVVA
+6115 ALPDVVA
-6122 EALASVREMGPGGAS
+6122 DALAAVREMGPGGVS
-6137 ALIVSPDSDSDAAR
+6137 ALIVSPDSDSEVAR
-6151 ALTDVQRFVPRD
+6151 ALTGVQRFIPRD
-6163 WLDPTERR
+6163 WLAPTDRR
-6171 LVTARSAEVGGYDP
+6171 LLTARAGDVGGYDP

-6192 ADLGDEGLGTAA
+6192 ADLGDGGLGTAA
-6204 YALLAHLQQVQPDL
+6204 YALLAHLQQAQPDL
-6218 LAAQQV
+6218 LAAQEV

-6259 VILPRALQSLFNG
+6259 VILPRALQSLFSG